1 MKKNSKNLFR
11 KEAGF
16 VLVLLVSFFCFF
28 SCADGVTNTGDSVTN
43 TEDSGTNT
51 GGGTTEIDKNYNA
64 ELKNVELS
72 RYDSCVIITWEN
84 PDDEF
89 FKGVRIYKGNDE
101 LPLFDGSSV
110 ESLAEI
116 ENLSNGE
123 TYTFKICPKGVSSEG
138 IFIEGKN
145 SVYKTVSLPKIPEKT
160 EKPYTGKISELDYV
174 CGDGNVKFT
183 WKNPEDEN
191 FTGLNIYVDGELY
204 GTYEPTE
211 TEVLIDTLE
220 NNNVYSFSFVAKAE
234 DSGVEIKSLNKI
246 VKKIK
251 IESFTAYN
259 FIGRGYNAISGEYF
273 CYCTGLKDYILDFS
287 SDFKP
292 VVESVN
298 SSDTTFTSGQTL
310 SSYKTD
316 FNQKVGVEGGYA
328 GFSASVDVDFGKTES
343 FSEET
348 SFASAYS
355 MNKKEREYIENSKRN
370 IPLIKK
376 HLKEDFQKD
385 LNDSSVTPEKL
396 FATYGTHVLLD
407 TYLGGRFAVNY
418 TYKNYS
424 RESSEKISVA
434 VKANYEGAFK
444 VGGSSETGFG
454 KESSMTN
461 ENTSISGYSR
471 GGKAVAFASLEQA
484 VEKWSDWT
492 ESLNDSENKEV
503 WSLIDSPETISNQDI
518 NTGIWLFAENE
529 SRRNEIRSYYLSELE
544 KNASSFAS
552 KQTKKWIK
560 SARVWTN
567 GKDKGSYTSV
577 RQKVSA
583 MLGHENFIIAGEN
596 SSSGLPIDAFD
607 LNKGLGSDSCYAYLV
622 MELTTKKEEALR
634 GVIGN
639 SAKSVP
645 DTENVAYRNPW
656 VDASLWKEVNIIDN
670 PSKGG
675 RYNWGS
681 SKDGNRVLFNSYEQ
695 NRDGTIGEN
704 AYIIKEIAVV
714 NTTRN
719 TSSQSKAATSCYKI
733 AEDENGMNGNNITT
747 STGGDDIFLRIYYDE
762 SE

>member
-1 MKKNSKNLFR
+1 MKKNFR

-16 VLVLLVSFFCFF
+16 VLVLLFSFFSLF
-28 SCADGVTNTGDSVTN
+28 SCAGAVT
-43 TEDSGTNT
+43 TE
-51 GGGTTEIDKNYNA
+51 GGGTTQIDKNYNA
-64 ELKNVELS
+64 ELKNVEVSL
-72 RYDSCVIITWEN
+72 YDSCVIITWEN

-123 TYTFKICPKGVSSEG
+123 TYTFKICPKGVSSDGIYVEG
-138 IFIEGKN
+138 NN
-145 SVYKTVSLPKIPEKT
+145 SVYKTITLPGTPKKT

-174 CGDGNVKFT
+174 CGDGNVTFT

-191 FTGLNIYVDGELY
+191 LTGLNIYVDGELY
-204 GTYEPTE
+204 ATYESNE

-234 DSGVEIKSLNKI
+234 DSGVEIESLNKI

-273 CYCTGLKDYILDFS
+273 CYCTGLKDYILEFS

-461 ENTSISGYSR
+461 ENTSVSGYSR
-471 GGKAVAFASLEQA
+471 GGKSVAFASLEQA
-484 VEKWSDWT
+484 VEKWSGWT
-492 ESLNDSENKEV
+492 ESLNDSENKND

-518 NTGIWLFAENE
+518 NTGIWLFAEDE
-529 SRRNEIRSYYLSELE
+529 GRRNEIHTYYLSELE

-552 KQTKKWIK
+552 KQTKKYIK

-567 GKDKGSYTSV
+567 GTNRGDYKSV

-583 MLGHENFIIAGEN
+583 MLGHDNFIIAGEN
-596 SSSGLPIDAFD
+596 SASVAAIDTFD
-607 LNKGLGSDSCYAYLV
+607 LNKGLGGKSYYAYLV

-639 SAKSVP
+639 SAKTVK
-645 DTENVAYRNPW
+645 DTENVALRNSW
-656 VDASLWKEVNIIDN
+656 VDPALWEEVNIIDN
-670 PSKGG
+670 PSSGG
-675 RYNWGS
+675 RYNLGDPND
-681 SKDGNRVLFNSYEQ
+681 DGYRVLFNSYKQ
-695 NRDGTIGEN
+695 NRDGTTGEN
-704 AYIIKEIAVV
+704 AYVIKEIAVV
-714 NTTRN
+714 NTTQR
-719 TSSQSKAATSCYKI
+719 TSSQSKASASYTI
-733 AEDENGMNGNNITT
+733 AEDENGQNGNNITT
-747 STGGDDIFLRIYYDE
+747 KSGGNDIYLRIYYE
-762 SE
+762 TEE

>member
-1 MKKNSKNLFR
+1 MKKNFR

-16 VLVLLVSFFCFF
+16 VLVLLFSFFSLF
-28 SCADGVTNTGDSVTN
+28 SCADAVT
-43 TEDSGTNT
+43 TE
-51 GGGTTEIDKNYNA
+51 GGGTTQIDKNYNA
-64 ELKNVELS
+64 ELKNVEHKL
-72 RYDSCVIITWEN
+72 YDSCVIITWEN

-123 TYTFKICPKGVSSEG
+123 TYTFKICPKGVSSDG
-138 IFIEGKN
+138 IFVEGKN
-145 SVYKTVSLPKIPEKT
+145 SVYKTVTLTETPEKT
-160 EKPYTGKISELDYV
+160 AKPYTGKISGLDYV
-174 CGDGNVKFT
+174 CGDGNVTFT
-183 WKNPEDEN
+183 WENPDDEK
-191 FTGLNIYVDGELY
+191 FSGLNLYVDGEF
-204 GTYEPTE
+204 YENFSLSDE
-211 TEVLIDTLE
+211 EIIKKKMLIDTLE
-220 NNNVYSFSFVAKAE
+220 NNKVYSFSFVATARNSNGE
-234 DSGVEIKSLNKI
+234 EIESLNKI

-259 FIGRGYNAISGEYF
+259 FIGRGYNAITGEYF
-273 CYCTGLKDYILDFS
+273 CYCTGLKDYILEFS

-355 MNKKEREYIENSKRN
+355 MNKKEREYIENSKKN
-370 IPLIKK
+370 ISLIKK

-385 LNDSSVTPEKL
+385 LNDSSVNPEKL

-418 TYKNYS
+418 TYKNAT

-454 KESSMTN
+454 EESSMTN
-461 ENTSISGYSR
+461 ENTSVSGYSR
-471 GGKAVAFASLEQA
+471 GGKAVAFASLEEA
-484 VEKWSDWT
+484 VEKWSEWT
-492 ESLNDSENKEV
+492 ESLNDSENKKD
-503 WSLIDSPETISNQDI
+503 WSLIDSPETISNQEV
-518 NTGIWLFAENE
+518 NTGIWLFAEDE
-529 SRRNEIRSYYLSELE
+529 SRRNEIYTYYLTELE

-552 KQTKKWIK
+552 KQTKKYIK

-567 GKDKGSYTSV
+567 
-577 RQKVSA
+577 
-583 MLGHENFIIAGEN
+583 
-596 SSSGLPIDAFD
+596 
-607 LNKGLGSDSCYAYLV
+607 
-622 MELTTKKEEALR
+622 
-634 GVIGN
+634 
-639 SAKSVP
+639 
-645 DTENVAYRNPW
+645 
-656 VDASLWKEVNIIDN
+656 
-670 PSKGG
+670 
-675 RYNWGS
+675 
-681 SKDGNRVLFNSYEQ
+681 
-695 NRDGTIGEN
+695 
-704 AYIIKEIAVV
+704 
-714 NTTRN
+714 
-719 TSSQSKAATSCYKI
+719 
-733 AEDENGMNGNNITT
+733 
-747 STGGDDIFLRIYYDE
+747 
-762 SE
+762 

>member
-16 VLVLLVSFFCFF
+16 VLVLLFSFFSLF
-28 SCADGVTNTGDSVTN
+28 SCAGAVT
-43 TEDSGTNT
+43 TE
-51 GGGTTEIDKNYNA
+51 GGGTTQIDKNYNA

-72 RYDSCVIITWEN
+72 LYDSCVIITWEN

-123 TYTFKICPKGVSSEG
+123 IYTFKICPKGVSSDGIYVEG
-138 IFIEGKN
+138 NN
-145 SVYKTVSLPKIPEKT
+145 SVYKTITLPEIPEET

-174 CGDGNVKFT
+174 CGDGNVTFT

-204 GTYEPTE
+204 ETYGPTE
-211 TEVLIDTLE
+211 TVLIDKLE
-220 NNNVYSFSFVAKAE
+220 NNNVYSISFVAKAY
-234 DSGVEIKSLNKI
+234 DSSGVEIESLNKI

-273 CYCTGLKDYILDFS
+273 CYCTGLKDYILEFS

-454 KESSMTN
+454 EESSMTN
-461 ENTSISGYSR
+461 ENTSVSGYSR
-471 GGKAVAFASLEQA
+471 GGKSVAFASLEQA
-484 VEKWSDWT
+484 VEKWSEWT
-492 ESLNDSENKEV
+492 ESLNDSENKKD
-503 WSLIDSPETISNQDI
+503 WSLIDSPETISNQEV
-518 NTGIWLFAENE
+518 NTGIWLFAEDE
-529 SRRNEIRSYYLSELE
+529 SRRNEIHTYYLTELE

-552 KQTKKWIK
+552 KQTKKYIK

-567 GKDKGSYTSV
+567 GTNRGDYKSV

-583 MLGHENFIIAGEN
+583 MLGHDNFIIAGEN
-596 SSSGLPIDAFD
+596 SPSGAAIDTFD
-607 LNKGLGSDSCYAYLV
+607 LNKGLGGESYYAYLV

-639 SAKSVP
+639 SAKTVK
-645 DTENVAYRNPW
+645 DTENVALRNSW
-656 VDASLWKEVNIIDN
+656 VDPALWEEVNIIDN
-670 PSKGG
+670 PSSGG
-675 RYNWGS
+675 RYNLGDPND
-681 SKDGNRVLFNSYEQ
+681 DGYRVLFNSYKQ
-695 NRDGTIGEN
+695 NRDGTTGEN
-704 AYIIKEIAVV
+704 AYVIKEIAVV
-714 NTTRN
+714 NTTQR
-719 TSSQSKAATSCYKI
+719 TSSQSKASASYTI
-733 AEDENGMNGNNITT
+733 AEDENGQNGNNITT
-747 STGGDDIFLRIYYDE
+747 KSGGDDIYLRIYYDE

>member
-1 MKKNSKNLFR
+1 MKNFSKNLFK

-28 SCADGVTNTGDSVTN
+28 SCADGVTNT
-43 TEDSGTNT
+43 EDSGTNT
-51 GGGTTEIDKNYNA
+51 GGGTADLNYNA
-64 ELKNVELS
+64 ELKNVEASL
-72 RYDSCVIITWEN
+72 YDGCVIITWEN

-89 FKGVRIYKGNDE
+89 FKGVRIYKGDE
-101 LPLFDGSSV
+101 AFPVFDGSSL

-116 ENLSNGE
+116 ANLSNGE
-123 TYTFKICPKGVSSEG
+123 TYTFKICPKVVSSDG
-138 IFIEGKN
+138 IFVEGKN
-145 SVYKTVSLPKIPEKT
+145 SVYKTVTLTETPEKT
-160 EKPYTGKISELDYV
+160 AKPYTGKISGLDYV
-174 CGDGNVKFT
+174 CGDGNVMFT
-183 WKNPEDEN
+183 WENPDDEK
-191 FTGLNIYVDGELY
+191 FSGLNLYVNGELY
-204 GTYEPTE
+204 ETYESNE
-211 TEVLIDTLE
+211 TEVLIDKLE
-220 NNNVYSFSFVAKAE
+220 NNNVYSFSFVAKAK
-234 DSGVEIKSLNKI
+234 DGSDVEIESLNKI

-251 IESFTAYN
+251 IESFTAYD
-259 FIGRGYNAISGEYF
+259 FIGRGYNAITGEYF
-273 CYCTGLKDYILDFS
+273 CYCTGLKDYILEFS

-454 KESSMTN
+454 EESSMTN
-461 ENTSISGYSR
+461 ENTSVSGYSR
-471 GGKAVAFASLEQA
+471 GGKSVAFASLEQA
-484 VEKWSDWT
+484 VEKWLEWT
-492 ESLNDSENKEV
+492 DSLNDSENKKD
-503 WSLIDSPETISNQDI
+503 WSLIDSPETISNQEV
-518 NTGIWLFAENE
+518 NTGIWLFAEDE
-529 SRRNEIRSYYLSELE
+529 GRRNEIHTYYLTELE

-552 KQTKKWIK
+552 KQTKKYIK

-567 GKDKGSYTSV
+567 GTNRGDYKSV

-583 MLGHENFIIAGEN
+583 MLGHDNFIIAGEN
-596 SSSGLPIDAFD
+596 SASGAAIDTFD
-607 LNKGLGSDSCYAYLV
+607 LNKGLGGESYYAYLV

-639 SAKSVP
+639 SAKTVK
-645 DTENVAYRNPW
+645 DTENVALRNSW
-656 VDASLWKEVNIIDN
+656 VDPALWEEVNIIDN
-670 PSKGG
+670 PSSGG
-675 RYNWGS
+675 RYNLGDPND
-681 SKDGNRVLFNSYEQ
+681 DGYRVLFNSYKQ
-695 NRDGTIGEN
+695 NRDGTTGEN
-704 AYIIKEIAVV
+704 AYVIKEIAVV
-714 NTTRN
+714 NTTQR
-719 TSSQSKAATSCYKI
+719 TSSQSKASESYKI
-733 AEDENGMNGNNITT
+733 AEDKKGMNGNNITT
-747 STGGDDIFLRIYYDE
+747 DTGGDDIYLRIYYE
-762 SE
+762 EGE

>member
-1 MKKNSKNLFR
+1 M
-11 KEAGF
+11 
-16 VLVLLVSFFCFF
+16 LLQL
-28 SCADGVTNTGDSVTN
+28 
-43 TEDSGTNT
+43 
-51 GGGTTEIDKNYNA
+51 GGGTTQIDKNYNA

-72 RYDSCVIITWEN
+72 LYDSCVIITWEN

-123 TYTFKICPKGVSSEG
+123 TYTFKICPKGVSSDG
-138 IFIEGKN
+138 IYVEGKN
-145 SVYKTVSLPKIPEKT
+145 SVYKTVSLPKIPEET
-160 EKPYTGKISELDYV
+160 EKPYTGKISGLDYV
-174 CGDGNVKFT
+174 CGDGNVTFT
-183 WKNPEDEN
+183 WENPDDEK
-191 FTGLNIYVDGELY
+191 FSGLNLYVDGEF
-204 GTYEPTE
+204 YENFSLSDE
-211 TEVLIDTLE
+211 EIIKKKMLIDTLE
-220 NNNVYSFSFVAKAE
+220 NNKVYSFSFVATARNSNE
-234 DSGVEIKSLNKI
+234 EEIESLNKI

-259 FIGRGYNAISGEYF
+259 FIGRGYNAITGEYF
-273 CYCTGLKDYILDFS
+273 CYCTGLKDYILEFS

-355 MNKKEREYIENSKRN
+355 MNKKEREYIENSKKN
-370 IPLIKK
+370 ISLIKK

-385 LNDSSVTPEKL
+385 LNDSSVNPEKL

-418 TYKNYS
+418 TYKNAT

-461 ENTSISGYSR
+461 ENTSVSGYSR
-471 GGKAVAFASLEQA
+471 GGKSVAFASLEEA

-503 WSLIDSPETISNQDI
+503 WSLIDSPETILNQDI
-518 NTGIWLFAENE
+518 NTGIWLFAESE

-567 GKDKGSYTSV
+567 GTNKGDYASV
-577 RQKVSA
+577 RKKVTA

-596 SSSGLPIDAFD
+596 SSSGLPIYEFD
-607 LNKGLGSDSCYAYLV
+607 LNKELGSDSCYAYLV

-639 SAKSVP
+639 SAKTVP
-645 DTENVAYRNPW
+645 DTENVAYRNSW
-656 VDASLWKEVNIIDN
+656 VDASLWEEVDIIDN

-675 RYNWGS
+675 RYNWGT
-681 SKDGNRVLFNSYEQ
+681 SKDGYRVLFNSYEQ
-695 NRDGTIGEN
+695 NRDGRTGEN

-719 TSSQSKAATSCYKI
+719 TSSQSKVSESYKI
-733 AEDENGMNGNNITT
+733 AEDKNGMNGNNITT

>member
-16 VLVLLVSFFCFF
+16 VLVLLFSFFSLF
-28 SCADGVTNTGDSVTN
+28 SCAGAVT
-43 TEDSGTNT
+43 TE
-51 GGGTTEIDKNYNA
+51 GGGITQIDKNYNA
-64 ELKNVELS
+64 ELKNVEVSL
-72 RYDSCVIITWEN
+72 YDACVIITWEN

-89 FKGVRIYKGNDE
+89 FKGVRIYKGDE
-101 LPLFDGSSV
+101 AFPVFDGSSL

-116 ENLSNGE
+116 ANLSNGE
-123 TYTFKICPKGVSSEG
+123 TYTFKICPKGVSSDG
-138 IFIEGKN
+138 IFVEGKN
-145 SVYKTVSLPKIPEKT
+145 SVYKTVTLPEIPEEN

-191 FTGLNIYVDGELY
+191 FSGLNIYVDGELY
-204 GTYEPTE
+204 ETYGPTE
-211 TEVLIDTLE
+211 TVLIDTLE
-220 NNNVYSFSFVAKAE
+220 NNKVYSFSFVAKAN
-234 DSGVEIKSLNKI
+234 DSSGEEIKSLNKI

-273 CYCTGLKDYILDFS
+273 CYCTGLKDYILEFS

-454 KESSMTN
+454 EESSMTN
-461 ENTSISGYSR
+461 ENTSVSGYSR

-503 WSLIDSPETISNQDI
+503 WSLIDSPETILNQDI
-518 NTGIWLFAENE
+518 NTGIWLFAEDE
-529 SRRNEIRSYYLSELE
+529 SRRNEIHTYYLTELE

-552 KQTKKWIK
+552 KQTKKYIK

-567 GKDKGSYTSV
+567 GTNRGDYTSV

-583 MLGHENFIIAGEN
+583 MLGHDNFIIAGEN
-596 SSSGLPIDAFD
+596 SASGAAIDTFD
-607 LNKGLGSDSCYAYLV
+607 LNKGLGGESYYAYLV

-639 SAKSVP
+639 SAKTVK
-645 DTENVAYRNPW
+645 DTENVALRNSW
-656 VDASLWKEVNIIDN
+656 VDPALWEEVNIIDN
-670 PSKGG
+670 PSSGG
-675 RYNWGS
+675 RYNLGDPND
-681 SKDGNRVLFNSYEQ
+681 DGYRVLFNSYKQ
-695 NRDGTIGEN
+695 NRDGTTGEN
-704 AYIIKEIAVV
+704 AYVIKEIAVV
-714 NTTRN
+714 NTTQR
-719 TSSQSKAATSCYKI
+719 TSSQSKASASYTI
-733 AEDENGMNGNNITT
+733 AEDENGQNGNNITT
-747 STGGDDIFLRIYYDE
+747 KSGGNDIYLRIYYE
-762 SE
+762 TEE

>member
-28 SCADGVTNTGDSVTN
+28 SCADGVTNT
-43 TEDSGTNT
+43 EDSGTNT
-51 GGGTTEIDKNYNA
+51 GGGTADLNYNA
-64 ELKNVELS
+64 ELKNVKVSL
-72 RYDSCVIITWEN
+72 YDACVIITWEN

-89 FKGVRIYKGNDE
+89 FKGVRIYKGNE
-101 LPLFDGSSV
+101 TLPLFDGSSL

-116 ENLSNGE
+116 TNLSNGE
-123 TYTFKICPKGVSSEG
+123 TYTFKICPKGVSSDGIYVEG
-138 IFIEGKN
+138 NN
-145 SVYKTVSLPKIPEKT
+145 SVYKTITLPGTPKKT

-191 FTGLNIYVDGELY
+191 FSGLNIYVDGELY
-204 GTYEPTE
+204 ETYGPTE
-211 TEVLIDTLE
+211 TVLIDTLE
-220 NNNVYSFSFVAKAE
+220 NNKVYSFSFVAKAE
-234 DSGVEIKSLNKI
+234 DSGVEIESLNKI

-259 FIGRGYNAISGEYF
+259 FIGRGYNAITGEYF
-273 CYCTGLKDYILDFS
+273 CYGTGLKDYILEFS

-298 SSDTTFTSGQTL
+298 SSDTTFTSGKTL

-454 KESSMTN
+454 EESSMTN
-461 ENTSISGYSR
+461 ENTSVSGYSR
-471 GGKAVAFASLEQA
+471 GGKSVAFASLEQA
-484 VEKWSDWT
+484 VEKWSEWT
-492 ESLNDSENKEV
+492 ESLNDSENKND
-503 WSLIDSPETISNQDI
+503 WSLIDSPETISNQEV
-518 NTGIWLFAENE
+518 NTGIWLFAEDE
-529 SRRNEIRSYYLSELE
+529 SRRNEIHTYYLTELE

-552 KQTKKWIK
+552 KQTKKYIK

-567 GKDKGSYTSV
+567 GTNRGDYKSV

-583 MLGHENFIIAGEN
+583 MLGHDNFIIAGEN
-596 SSSGLPIDAFD
+596 SASGAAIDTFD
-607 LNKGLGSDSCYAYLV
+607 LNKGLGGESYYAYLV

-639 SAKSVP
+639 SAKTVK
-645 DTENVAYRNPW
+645 DTENVALRNSW
-656 VDASLWKEVNIIDN
+656 VDPALWEEVNIIDN
-670 PSKGG
+670 PSSGG
-675 RYNWGS
+675 RYNLGDPND
-681 SKDGNRVLFNSYEQ
+681 DGYRVLFNSYKQ
-695 NRDGTIGEN
+695 NRDGTTGEN
-704 AYIIKEIAVV
+704 AYVIKEIAVV
-714 NTTRN
+714 NTTQR
-719 TSSQSKAATSCYKI
+719 TSSQSKASASYTI
-733 AEDENGMNGNNITT
+733 AEDENGQNGNNITT
-747 STGGDDIFLRIYYDE
+747 KSGGDDIYLRIYYDE

>member
-16 VLVLLVSFFCFF
+16 VLVLLFSFFSLF
-28 SCADGVTNTGDSVTN
+28 SCAGAVT
-43 TEDSGTNT
+43 TE
-51 GGGTTEIDKNYNA
+51 GGGTTQIDKNYNA
-64 ELKNVELS
+64 ELKNVEHKL
-72 RYDSCVIITWEN
+72 YDSCVIITWEN

-89 FKGVRIYKGNDE
+89 FKGVRIYKGDE
-101 LPLFDGSSV
+101 AFPVFDGSSL

-116 ENLSNGE
+116 ANLSNGE
-123 TYTFKICPKGVSSEG
+123 TYTFKICPKGVSSDG
-138 IFIEGKN
+138 IFVEGKN
-145 SVYKTVSLPKIPEKT
+145 SVYKTVTLTETPEKT
-160 EKPYTGKISELDYV
+160 EKPYTGKISGLDYV
-174 CGDGNVKFT
+174 CGDGNVTFT
-183 WKNPEDEN
+183 WENPDDKK
-191 FTGLNIYVDGELY
+191 FSGLNLYVDGEF
-204 GTYEPTE
+204 YENFSLSDE
-211 TEVLIDTLE
+211 EIIKKKMLIDTLE
-220 NNNVYSFSFVAKAE
+220 NNKVYSFSFVATARNSNGE
-234 DSGVEIKSLNKI
+234 EIESLNKI

-259 FIGRGYNAISGEYF
+259 FIGRGYNAITGEYF
-273 CYCTGLKDYILDFS
+273 CYCTGLKDYILEFS

-484 VEKWSDWT
+484 VEKWSEWT

-503 WSLIDSPETISNQDI
+503 WSLIDSPETILNQDI
-518 NTGIWLFAENE
+518 NTGIWLFAESE
-529 SRRNEIRSYYLSELE
+529 SRRDEIRSYYLSELE

-567 GKDKGSYTSV
+567 GTDRGDYASV
-577 RQKVSA
+577 RKKVTA
-583 MLGHENFIIAGEN
+583 MLGHDNFIIAGEN

-639 SAKSVP
+639 SAKTVP
-645 DTENVAYRNPW
+645 DTENVAYRNSW
-656 VDASLWKEVNIIDN
+656 VDASLWEEVDIIDN

-675 RYNWGS
+675 RYNWGT
-681 SKDGNRVLFNSYEQ
+681 SKDGYRVLFNSYEQ
-695 NRDGTIGEN
+695 NRDGRTGEN

-719 TSSQSKAATSCYKI
+719 TSSQSKVSESYKI
-733 AEDENGMNGNNITT
+733 AEDKNGMNGNNITT

>member
-1 MKKNSKNLFR
+1 MKNFFKNFFR

-28 SCADGVTNTGDSVTN
+28 SCADGVTNT
-43 TEDSGTNT
+43 EDSGTNT
-51 GGGTTEIDKNYNA
+51 GGGTADLNYNA
-64 ELKNVELS
+64 ELKNVKVS
-72 RYDSCVIITWEN
+72 RYDACVIITWEN

-89 FKGVRIYKGNDE
+89 FKGVRIYKGDE
-101 LPLFDGSSV
+101 TLPLFDGSSL

-116 ENLSNGE
+116 ANLSNGE

-145 SVYKTVSLPKIPEKT
+145 SVFKTVRLTKIPET
-160 EKPYTGKISELDYV
+160 NEKPYTGKISELDYV
-174 CGDGNVKFT
+174 CGDGNVTFT

-191 FTGLNIYVDGELY
+191 FSGLNIYVDGELY
-204 GTYEPTE
+204 ETYGPNE

-234 DSGVEIKSLNKI
+234 DSGVEIESLNKI

-273 CYCTGLKDYILDFS
+273 CYCTGLKDYILEFS

-471 GGKAVAFASLEQA
+471 GGKSVAFASLEQA
-484 VEKWSDWT
+484 VEKWSEWT

-503 WSLIDSPETISNQDI
+503 WSLIDSPETISNQEV
-518 NTGIWLFAENE
+518 NTGIWLFAEDE
-529 SRRNEIRSYYLSELE
+529 GRRNEIHTYYLTELE

-552 KQTKKWIK
+552 KQTKKYIK

-567 GKDKGSYTSV
+567 GTNRGDYTSV

-596 SSSGLPIDAFD
+596 SASGAAIDTFD
-607 LNKGLGSDSCYAYLV
+607 LNKGLGGESYYAYLV

-639 SAKSVP
+639 SAKTVK
-645 DTENVAYRNPW
+645 DTENVALRNSW
-656 VDASLWKEVNIIDN
+656 VDPALWEEVNIIDN
-670 PSKGG
+670 PSSGG
-675 RYNWGS
+675 RYNLGDPND
-681 SKDGNRVLFNSYEQ
+681 DGYRVLFNSYKQ
-695 NRDGTIGEN
+695 NRDGTTGEN
-704 AYIIKEIAVV
+704 AYVIKEIAVV
-714 NTTRN
+714 NTTQR
-719 TSSQSKAATSCYKI
+719 TSSQSKASASYTI
-733 AEDENGMNGNNITT
+733 AEDENGQNGNNITT
-747 STGGDDIFLRIYYDE
+747 KSGGDDIYLRIYYDE

>member
-16 VLVLLVSFFCFF
+16 VLVLLFSIFSLF
-28 SCADGVTNTGDSVTN
+28 SCADAVT
-43 TEDSGTNT
+43 TEGGGTT
-51 GGGTTEIDKNYNA
+51 QIDKGGTTEIDKNYNA
-64 ELKNVELS
+64 ELKNVKLS

-145 SVYKTVSLPKIPEKT
+145 SVYKTVSLPETPEET
-160 EKPYTGKISELDYV
+160 EKPYTGKISGLDYV
-174 CGDGNVKFT
+174 CGNGNVTFT
-183 WKNPEDEN
+183 WENPDDEK
-191 FTGLNIYVDGELY
+191 FSGLNLYVDGEF
-204 GTYEPTE
+204 YENFSLSDE
-211 TEVLIDTLE
+211 EIIKKKMLIDTLE
-220 NNNVYSFSFVAKAE
+220 NNKVYSFSFVATARNSNGE
-234 DSGVEIKSLNKI
+234 EIESLNKI

-259 FIGRGYNAISGEYF
+259 FIGRGYNAITGEYF
-273 CYCTGLKDYILDFS
+273 CYGTGLKDYILEFS

-292 VVESVN
+292 IVESVN
-298 SSDTTFTSGQTL
+298 SSDTTFTSGKTL

-461 ENTSISGYSR
+461 ENTSVSGYSR
-471 GGKAVAFASLEQA
+471 GGKSVAFASLEQA
-484 VEKWSDWT
+484 VEKWSEWT
-492 ESLNDSENKEV
+492 ESLNDSENKND
-503 WSLIDSPETISNQDI
+503 WSLIDSPETISNQEV
-518 NTGIWLFAENE
+518 NTGIWLFAEDE
-529 SRRNEIRSYYLSELE
+529 SRRNEIHTYYLTELE

-552 KQTKKWIK
+552 KQTKKYIK

-567 GKDKGSYTSV
+567 GTDRGDYASV
-577 RQKVSA
+577 RSKVSA
-583 MLGHENFIIAGEN
+583 RFGHDNFIIAGEN
-596 SSSGLPIDAFD
+596 SASGAAIDAFD
-607 LNKGLGSDSCYAYLV
+607 LNKGLGAKSYYAYLV

-639 SAKSVP
+639 SAKSVK
-645 DTENVAYRNPW
+645 DTENVALRNSW
-656 VDASLWKEVNIIDN
+656 VDPALWKEVNIIDN
-670 PSKGG
+670 PSSGG
-675 RYNWGS
+675 RYNLGEPND
-681 SKDGNRVLFNSYEQ
+681 DGYRVLFNSYKQ
-695 NRDGTIGEN
+695 NRDGTTGDN
-704 AYIIKEIAVV
+704 AYVIKEIAVV
-714 NTTRN
+714 NTTQN
-719 TSSQSKAATSCYKI
+719 TSSQSKASASYTI
-733 AEDENGMNGNNITT
+733 AKDKNGQDGNNITT
-747 STGGDDIFLRIYYDE
+747 KSGGDDIYLRIYYE
-762 SE
+762 TEE

>member
-16 VLVLLVSFFCFF
+16 VLVLLFSFFSLF
-28 SCADGVTNTGDSVTN
+28 SCAGAVT
-43 TEDSGTNT
+43 TEGGGTT
-51 GGGTTEIDKNYNA
+51 QIDKGGTTEIDKNYNA

-72 RYDSCVIITWEN
+72 LYDSCVIITWEN

-101 LPLFDGSSV
+101 LPLFDGSSF

-116 ENLSNGE
+116 ANLSNGE

-145 SVYKTVSLPKIPEKT
+145 SVYKTVSLPKIPEET
-160 EKPYTGKISELDYV
+160 EKPYTGKISGLDYV

-204 GTYEPTE
+204 ATYGPNE

-234 DSGVEIKSLNKI
+234 DSGVEIESLNKI

-273 CYCTGLKDYILDFS
+273 CYCTGLKDYILEFS

-355 MNKKEREYIENSKRN
+355 MNKKEREYIENSKKN
-370 IPLIKK
+370 ISLIKK

-385 LNDSSVTPEKL
+385 LNDSSVNPEKL

-418 TYKNYS
+418 TYKNAT

-503 WSLIDSPETISNQDI
+503 WSLIDSPETILNQDI
-518 NTGIWLFAENE
+518 NTGIWLFAESE

-567 GKDKGSYTSV
+567 GTDRGDYASV
-577 RQKVSA
+577 RKKVTA
-583 MLGHENFIIAGEN
+583 MLGHDNFIIAGEN
-596 SSSGLPIDAFD
+596 SSSVLPIDAFD
-607 LNKGLGSDSCYAYLV
+607 LNKGLGGESYYAYLV

-639 SAKSVP
+639 SAKTVK
-645 DTENVAYRNPW
+645 DTENVALRNSW
-656 VDASLWKEVNIIDN
+656 VDPALWEEVNIIDN
-670 PSKGG
+670 PSSGG
-675 RYNWGS
+675 RYNLGDPND
-681 SKDGNRVLFNSYEQ
+681 DGYRVLFNSYKQ
-695 NRDGTIGEN
+695 NRDGTTGEN
-704 AYIIKEIAVV
+704 AYVIKEIAVV
-714 NTTRN
+714 NTTQR
-719 TSSQSKAATSCYKI
+719 TSSQSKASASYTI
-733 AEDENGMNGNNITT
+733 AEDENGQNGNNITT
-747 STGGDDIFLRIYYDE
+747 KSGGDDIYLRIYYDE

>member
-16 VLVLLVSFFCFF
+16 VLVLLFSFFSLF
-28 SCADGVTNTGDSVTN
+28 SCAGAVT
-43 TEDSGTNT
+43 TE
-51 GGGTTEIDKNYNA
+51 GGGTTQIDKNYNA
-64 ELKNVELS
+64 ELKNVEHKL
-72 RYDSCVIITWEN
+72 YDSCVIITWEN

-89 FKGVRIYKGNDE
+89 FKGVRIYKGDE
-101 LPLFDGSSV
+101 AFPVFDGSSL

-116 ENLSNGE
+116 ANLSNGE
-123 TYTFKICPKGVSSEG
+123 TYTFKICPKGVSSDG
-138 IFIEGKN
+138 IFVEGKN
-145 SVYKTVSLPKIPEKT
+145 SVYKTVTLTETPEKT
-160 EKPYTGKISELDYV
+160 EKPYTGKISGLDYV
-174 CGDGNVKFT
+174 CGDGNVTFT
-183 WKNPEDEN
+183 WENPDDKK
-191 FTGLNIYVDGELY
+191 FSGLNLYVDGEF
-204 GTYEPTE
+204 YENFSLSDE
-211 TEVLIDTLE
+211 EIIKKKMLIDTLE
-220 NNNVYSFSFVAKAE
+220 NNKVYSFSFVATARNSNE
-234 DSGVEIKSLNKI
+234 EEIESLNKI

-259 FIGRGYNAISGEYF
+259 FIGRGYNAITGEYF
-273 CYCTGLKDYILDFS
+273 CYGTGLKDYILEFS

-298 SSDTTFTSGQTL
+298 SSDTTFTSGKTL

-418 TYKNYS
+418 TYKNAT

-461 ENTSISGYSR
+461 ENTSVSGYSR
-471 GGKAVAFASLEQA
+471 GGKSVAFASLEQA
-484 VEKWSDWT
+484 VEKWSEWT

-503 WSLIDSPETISNQDI
+503 WSLIDSPETISNQEV
-518 NTGIWLFAENE
+518 NTGIWLFAEDE
-529 SRRNEIRSYYLSELE
+529 GRRNEIHTYYLSELE

-552 KQTKKWIK
+552 KQTKKYIK

-567 GKDKGSYTSV
+567 GTNRGDYTSV

-583 MLGHENFIIAGEN
+583 MLGHDNFIIAGEN
-596 SSSGLPIDAFD
+596 SASGAAIDTFD
-607 LNKGLGSDSCYAYLV
+607 LNKGLGGESYYAYLV

-639 SAKSVP
+639 SAKTVK
-645 DTENVAYRNPW
+645 DTENVALRNSW
-656 VDASLWKEVNIIDN
+656 VDPALWEEVNIIDN
-670 PSKGG
+670 PSSGG
-675 RYNWGS
+675 RYNLGDPND
-681 SKDGNRVLFNSYEQ
+681 DGYRVLFNSYKQ
-695 NRDGTIGEN
+695 NRDGTTGEN
-704 AYIIKEIAVV
+704 AYVIKEIAVV
-714 NTTRN
+714 NTTQR
-719 TSSQSKAATSCYKI
+719 TSSQSKASASYTI
-733 AEDENGMNGNNITT
+733 AEDENGQNGNNITT
-747 STGGDDIFLRIYYDE
+747 KSGGDDIFLRIYYE
-762 SE
+762 TEE

>member
-1 MKKNSKNLFR
+1 M
-11 KEAGF
+11 
-16 VLVLLVSFFCFF
+16 
-28 SCADGVTNTGDSVTN
+28 
-43 TEDSGTNT
+43 
-51 GGGTTEIDKNYNA
+51 
-64 ELKNVELS
+64 
-72 RYDSCVIITWEN
+72 
-84 PDDEF
+84 
-89 FKGVRIYKGNDE
+89 
-101 LPLFDGSSV
+101 
-110 ESLAEI
+110 
-116 ENLSNGE
+116 
-123 TYTFKICPKGVSSEG
+123 SSEG

-145 SVYKTVSLPKIPEKT
+145 SVYKTVSLPETPEET
-160 EKPYTGKISELDYV
+160 EKPYTGKISGLDYV
-174 CGDGNVKFT
+174 CGDGNVTFT
-183 WKNPEDEN
+183 WENPDDEK
-191 FTGLNIYVDGELY
+191 FSGLNLYVDGEF
-204 GTYEPTE
+204 YENFSLSDE
-211 TEVLIDTLE
+211 EIIKKKMLIDTLE
-220 NNNVYSFSFVAKAE
+220 NNKVYSFSFVATARNSNE
-234 DSGVEIKSLNKI
+234 EEIESLNKI

-259 FIGRGYNAISGEYF
+259 FIGRGYNAITGEYF
-273 CYCTGLKDYILDFS
+273 CYGTGLKDYILEFS

-292 VVESVN
+292 IVESVN
-298 SSDTTFTSGQTL
+298 SSDTTFTSGKTL

-407 TYLGGRFAVNY
+407 SYLGGRFAVNY
-418 TYKNYS
+418 TYKNAT

-471 GGKAVAFASLEQA
+471 GGKSVAFTSLEEA
-484 VEKWSDWT
+484 VKKWSEWT
-492 ESLNDSENKEV
+492 ESLNDSENKKD
-503 WSLIDSPETISNQDI
+503 WSLIDSPETISNQEV
-518 NTGIWLFAENE
+518 NTGIWLFAESE
-529 SRRNEIRSYYLSELE
+529 SRRNEIRDYYLSELE

-552 KQTKKWIK
+552 KQTKKYIK

-567 GKDKGSYTSV
+567 GTNKGDYASV
-577 RQKVSA
+577 RKKVTA

-596 SSSGLPIDAFD
+596 SSSGLPIEAFD
-607 LNKGLGSDSCYAYLV
+607 LNKELGSDSCFAYLV

-639 SAKSVP
+639 SAKSVS
-645 DTENVAYRNPW
+645 DTEDVTYRNKW

-675 RYNWGS
+675 RYNWGT
-681 SKDGNRVLFNSYEQ
+681 SKDGFRVLFNSYEQ

>member
-16 VLVLLVSFFCFF
+16 VLVLLFSFFSLF
-28 SCADGVTNTGDSVTN
+28 SCAGAVT
-43 TEDSGTNT
+43 TE
-51 GGGTTEIDKNYNA
+51 GGGTTQSDKNYNA
-64 ELKNVELS
+64 ELKNVEHKL
-72 RYDSCVIITWEN
+72 YDSCVIITWEN

-89 FKGVRIYKGNDE
+89 FKGVRIYKGDDAF
-101 LPLFDGSSV
+101 PVFDGSSF

-116 ENLSNGE
+116 ANLSNGE
-123 TYTFKICPKGVSSEG
+123 TYTFKICPKGVSSDG

-145 SVYKTVSLPKIPEKT
+145 SVYKTVSLPTIPKKT

-183 WKNPEDEN
+183 WKNPDDEN
-191 FTGLNIYVDGELY
+191 FSGLNLYVDGELY
-204 GTYEPTE
+204 ETYESNE
-211 TEVLIDTLE
+211 TEVLIDKLE
-220 NNNVYSFSFVAKAE
+220 NNNVYSFSFVAKAK
-234 DSGVEIKSLNKI
+234 DGSDVEIESLNKI

-251 IESFTAYN
+251 IESFTAYD
-259 FIGRGYNAISGEYF
+259 FIGRGYNAITGEYF
-273 CYCTGLKDYILDFS
+273 CYCTGLKDYILEFS

-385 LNDSSVTPEKL
+385 LNDSSVTPKKL
-396 FATYGTHVLLD
+396 FETYGTHVLLD

-454 KESSMTN
+454 EESSMTN
-461 ENTSISGYSR
+461 ENTSVSGYSR
-471 GGKAVAFASLEQA
+471 GGKSVAFASLEQA
-484 VEKWSDWT
+484 VEKWSEWT

-503 WSLIDSPETISNQDI
+503 WSLIDSPKTISNQEV
-518 NTGIWLFAENE
+518 NTGIWLFAEDE
-529 SRRNEIRSYYLSELE
+529 GRRNEIHTYYLSELE

-552 KQTKKWIK
+552 KQTKKYIK

-567 GKDKGSYTSV
+567 GTDRGDYASV
-577 RQKVSA
+577 RKKVTA
-583 MLGHENFIIAGEN
+583 MLGHDNFIIAGEN

-607 LNKGLGSDSCYAYLV
+607 LNKGLGGKSYYAYLV

-639 SAKSVP
+639 SAKSVS
-645 DTENVAYRNPW
+645 DTENVAYRNPL

-670 PSKGG
+670 PSSGG
-675 RYNWGS
+675 RYNLG
-681 SKDGNRVLFNSYEQ
+681 KPNDDGYRVLFNSYEQ
-695 NRDGTIGEN
+695 NRDGTTGEN

-714 NTTRN
+714 NTTQN
-719 TSSQSKAATSCYKI
+719 TSSQSKVSESCYKI
-733 AEDENGMNGNNITT
+733 AEDENGPNGNNITR
-747 STGGDDIFLRIYYDE
+747 STGGDDIFLRIYYE
-762 SE
+762 EGE

>member
-16 VLVLLVSFFCFF
+16 VLVLLFSFFSLF
-28 SCADGVTNTGDSVTN
+28 SCAGAVT
-43 TEDSGTNT
+43 TE
-51 GGGTTEIDKNYNA
+51 GGGTTQIDKNYNA
-64 ELKNVELS
+64 ELKNVEHKL
-72 RYDSCVIITWEN
+72 YDSCVIITWEN

-123 TYTFKICPKGVSSEG
+123 TYTFKICPKGVSSDGIYVEG
-138 IFIEGKN
+138 NN
-145 SVYKTVSLPKIPEKT
+145 SVYKTITLPGTPGET

-191 FTGLNIYVDGELY
+191 FSGLNIYVDGELY
-204 GTYEPTE
+204 ETYGPNE

-234 DSGVEIKSLNKI
+234 DSGVEIESLNKI

-259 FIGRGYNAISGEYF
+259 FIGRGYNAITGEYF
-273 CYCTGLKDYILDFS
+273 CYCTGLKDYILEFS

-355 MNKKEREYIENSKRN
+355 MNKKEREYIENSKKN
-370 IPLIKK
+370 ISLIKK

-385 LNDSSVTPEKL
+385 LNDSSVKPEKL

-418 TYKNYS
+418 TYKNAT

-503 WSLIDSPETISNQDI
+503 WSLIDSPETILNQDI
-518 NTGIWLFAENE
+518 NTGIWLFAESE
-529 SRRNEIRSYYLSELE
+529 SRRDEIRSYYLSELE

-567 GKDKGSYTSV
+567 GTDRGDYASV
-577 RQKVSA
+577 RKKVTA
-583 MLGHENFIIAGEN
+583 MLGHDNFIIAGEN
-596 SSSGLPIDAFD
+596 SSSVLPIDAFD

-639 SAKSVP
+639 SAKTVK
-645 DTENVAYRNPW
+645 DTENVALRNSW
-656 VDASLWKEVNIIDN
+656 VDPALWEEVNIIDN
-670 PSKGG
+670 PSSGG
-675 RYNWGS
+675 RYNLGDPND
-681 SKDGNRVLFNSYEQ
+681 DGYRVLFNSYKQ
-695 NRDGTIGEN
+695 NRDGTTGEN
-704 AYIIKEIAVV
+704 AYVIKEIAVV
-714 NTTRN
+714 NTTQR
-719 TSSQSKAATSCYKI
+719 TSSQSKASASYTI
-733 AEDENGMNGNNITT
+733 AEDENGQNGNNITT
-747 STGGDDIFLRIYYDE
+747 KSGGNDIYLRIYYE
-762 SE
+762 TEE

>member
-16 VLVLLVSFFCFF
+16 VLVLLFSFFSLF
-28 SCADGVTNTGDSVTN
+28 SCAGAVT
-43 TEDSGTNT
+43 TE
-51 GGGTTEIDKNYNA
+51 GGGTTQIDKNYNA
-64 ELKNVELS
+64 ELKNVEHKL
-72 RYDSCVIITWEN
+72 YDSCVIITWEN

-123 TYTFKICPKGVSSEG
+123 TYTFKICPKGVSSDG
-138 IFIEGKN
+138 IYVEGKN
-145 SVYKTVSLPKIPEKT
+145 SVYKTITLPETPEKT

-174 CGDGNVKFT
+174 CGDGNVTFT

-204 GTYEPTE
+204 GTYESNE

-220 NNNVYSFSFVAKAE
+220 NNNVYSFSFVAKAN
-234 DSGVEIKSLNKI
+234 DSSGEEKESLNKI

-251 IESFTAYN
+251 IESFTAYD
-259 FIGRGYNAISGEYF
+259 FIGRGYNAITGEYF
-273 CYCTGLKDYILDFS
+273 CYCTGLKDYILEFS

-355 MNKKEREYIENSKRN
+355 MNKKEREYIENSKKN
-370 IPLIKK
+370 ISLIKK

-385 LNDSSVTPEKL
+385 LNDSSVNPEKL
-396 FATYGTHVLLD
+396 FAMYGTHVLLD

-418 TYKNYS
+418 TYKNAT

-484 VEKWSDWT
+484 VDRWSEWT

-503 WSLIDSPETISNQDI
+503 WSLIDSPETILNQDI
-518 NTGIWLFAENE
+518 NTGIWLFAESE
-529 SRRNEIRSYYLSELE
+529 SRRDEIRSYYLSELE

-567 GKDKGSYTSV
+567 GTNKGDYASV
-577 RQKVSA
+577 RKKVTA
-583 MLGHENFIIAGEN
+583 MLGHDNFIIAGEN
-596 SSSGLPIDAFD
+596 SSSGLPIEAFD
-607 LNKGLGSDSCYAYLV
+607 LNKELGSDSCYAYLV

-639 SAKSVP
+639 SAKTVP
-645 DTENVAYRNPW
+645 DTENVAYRNSW
-656 VDASLWKEVNIIDN
+656 VDASLWKEVDIIDN

-681 SKDGNRVLFNSYEQ
+681 SKDGYRVLFNSYEQ
-695 NRDGTIGEN
+695 NRDGKTGEN

-714 NTTRN
+714 NTSQN
-719 TSSQSKAATSCYKI
+719 TSSQSKVSESCYKI
-733 AEDENGMNGNNITT
+733 AKDENGMNGNNITT
-747 STGGDDIFLRIYYDE
+747 STGGDDIYLRIYYDE

>member
-1 MKKNSKNLFR
+1 MKNFSKNLFR

-28 SCADGVTNTGDSVTN
+28 SCADGVTNTGDS
-43 TEDSGTNT
+43 GTNT
-51 GGGTTEIDKNYNA
+51 GGGTAGLNYNA
-64 ELKNVELS
+64 ELKNVEVSL
-72 RYDSCVIITWEN
+72 YDACVIITWEN

-89 FKGVRIYKGNDE
+89 FKGVRIYKGDE
-101 LPLFDGSSV
+101 TLPLFDGSSL

-116 ENLSNGE
+116 ANLSNGE
-123 TYTFKICPKGVSSEG
+123 TYTFKICPKGVSSDG
-138 IFIEGKN
+138 IFVEGKN
-145 SVYKTVSLPKIPEKT
+145 SVYKTITLPETPEKT

-174 CGDGNVKFT
+174 CGDGNVTFT

-211 TEVLIDTLE
+211 TEVLIDKLE
-220 NNNVYSFSFVAKAE
+220 NNNIYSISFVAEAK
-234 DSGVEIKSLNKI
+234 DSSDVEIESLNKI

-273 CYCTGLKDYILDFS
+273 CYCTGLKDYILEFS

-355 MNKKEREYIENSKRN
+355 MNKKEREYIENSKKN
-370 IPLIKK
+370 ISLIKK

-385 LNDSSVTPEKL
+385 LNDSSVKPEKL

-418 TYKNYS
+418 TYKNAT

-484 VEKWSDWT
+484 VEKWSEWT
-492 ESLNDSENKEV
+492 ESLNDSENKEI
-503 WSLIDSPETISNQDI
+503 WSLIDSPETILNQDI
-518 NTGIWLFAENE
+518 NTGIWLFAESE
-529 SRRNEIRSYYLSELE
+529 SRRNEIRDYYLSELE

-567 GKDKGSYTSV
+567 GTDRGDYASV
-577 RQKVSA
+577 RKKVTA
-583 MLGHENFIIAGEN
+583 MLGHDNFIIAGEN

-607 LNKGLGSDSCYAYLV
+607 LNKGLGSKSYYAYLV

-639 SAKSVP
+639 SAKSVS

-656 VDASLWKEVNIIDN
+656 VDASLWKEVNIIDD
-670 PSKGG
+670 PSSGG
-675 RYNWGS
+675 RYNLG
-681 SKDGNRVLFNSYEQ
+681 KPNNDGYRVLFNSYEQ
-695 NRDGTIGEN
+695 NRDGTTGEN

-714 NTTRN
+714 NTSQN
-719 TSSQSKAATSCYKI
+719 TSSQSKVSESCYKI
-733 AEDENGMNGNNITT
+733 AEDKNGMNGNNITT
-747 STGGDDIFLRIYYDE
+747 KSGGDDIYLRIYYE
-762 SE
+762 EGE

>member
-16 VLVLLVSFFCFF
+16 VLVLLFSIFSLF
-28 SCADGVTNTGDSVTN
+28 SCAGAVT
-43 TEDSGTNT
+43 TE
-51 GGGTTEIDKNYNA
+51 GGGTTQIDKNYNA
-64 ELKNVELS
+64 ELKNVELK

-123 TYTFKICPKGVSSEG
+123 TYTFKICPKGVSSDGIYVEG
-138 IFIEGKN
+138 RN
-145 SVYKTVSLPKIPEKT
+145 SVYKTITLPETPEKT

-191 FTGLNIYVDGELY
+191 FTGLNIYVNGELY

-211 TEVLIDTLE
+211 TEVLIDKLE
-220 NNNVYSFSFVAKAE
+220 NNNIYSISFVAEAK
-234 DSGVEIKSLNKI
+234 DSSDVEKESLNKI

-273 CYCTGLKDYILDFS
+273 CYCTGLKDYILEFS

-355 MNKKEREYIENSKRN
+355 MNKKEREYIENSKKN
-370 IPLIKK
+370 ISLIKK

-385 LNDSSVTPEKL
+385 LNDSSVNPEKL

-418 TYKNYS
+418 TYKNAT

-484 VEKWSDWT
+484 VEKWSEWT

-503 WSLIDSPETISNQDI
+503 WSLIDSPETILNQDI
-518 NTGIWLFAENE
+518 NTGIWLFAESE

-567 GKDKGSYTSV
+567 GTDRGDYASV
-577 RQKVSA
+577 RKKVTA

-607 LNKGLGSDSCYAYLV
+607 LNKGLGSKSYYAYLV

-639 SAKSVP
+639 SAKSVS

-670 PSKGG
+670 PSSGG
-675 RYNWGS
+675 RYNLG
-681 SKDGNRVLFNSYEQ
+681 KPNDDGYRVLFNSYKQ
-695 NRDGTIGEN
+695 NRDGTTGEN

-714 NTTRN
+714 NTSQN
-719 TSSQSKAATSCYKI
+719 TSSQSKVSESYKI
-733 AEDENGMNGNNITT
+733 AEDKKGMNGNNITT
-747 STGGDDIFLRIYYDE
+747 DTGGDDIYLRIYYE
-762 SE
+762 EGE

>member
-16 VLVLLVSFFCFF
+16 VLVLLFSFFSLF
-28 SCADGVTNTGDSVTN
+28 SCAGAVT
-43 TEDSGTNT
+43 TE
-51 GGGTTEIDKNYNA
+51 GGGTTQVDKNYNA

-72 RYDSCVIITWEN
+72 QYDSCVIITWEN

-123 TYTFKICPKGVSSEG
+123 TYTFKICPKGVSSDG
-138 IFIEGKN
+138 IYVEGKN
-145 SVYKTVSLPKIPEKT
+145 SVYKTITLPETPKKT

-174 CGDGNVKFT
+174 CGDGNVTFT

-211 TEVLIDTLE
+211 TKVLIDTLE
-220 NNNVYSFSFVAKAE
+220 NNKVYSFSFVAKAN
-234 DSGVEIKSLNKI
+234 DSKGVPIESLNKI

-273 CYCTGLKDYILDFS
+273 CYCTGLKDYILEFS

-454 KESSMTN
+454 EESSMTN
-461 ENTSISGYSR
+461 ENTSVSGYSR
-471 GGKAVAFASLEQA
+471 GGKSVAFTSLEEA
-484 VEKWSDWT
+484 VKKWSEWT
-492 ESLNDSENKEV
+492 ESLNDSENKKD
-503 WSLIDSPETISNQDI
+503 WSLIDSPETISNQEV
-518 NTGIWLFAENE
+518 NTGIWLFAEDE
-529 SRRNEIRSYYLSELE
+529 SRRNEIRDYYLSELE

-552 KQTKKWIK
+552 KQTKKYIK

-567 GKDKGSYTSV
+567 GTDKGSYASV
-577 RQKVSA
+577 RQKVTA
-583 MLGHENFIIAGEN
+583 RLGHEDFIIAGEN
-596 SSSGLPIDAFD
+596 SSSGLPIEAFD
-607 LNKGLGSDSCYAYLV
+607 LNKGLGAKKSCYAYLV

-639 SAKSVP
+639 SAESVP
-645 DTENVAYRNPW
+645 DTENVAFRNPW
-656 VDASLWKEVNIIDN
+656 VDKSLWEEVNIIDN
-670 PSKGG
+670 PSSGG
-675 RYNWGS
+675 RYNLG
-681 SKDGNRVLFNSYEQ
+681 KDLKGYRVLFNSYKQ
-695 NRDGTIGEN
+695 NRDGTTGDN
-704 AYIIKEIAVV
+704 AYVIKEIAVV
-714 NTTRN
+714 NTTQN
-719 TSSQSKAATSCYKI
+719 TSSQSKASASYKI
-733 AEDENGMNGNNITT
+733 AEDENGQDGNNITT
-747 STGGDDIFLRIYYDE
+747 STLGDDIYLRIYYE
-762 SE
+762 EGE

>member
-16 VLVLLVSFFCFF
+16 VLVLLFSFFSLF
-28 SCADGVTNTGDSVTN
+28 SCAGAVT
-43 TEDSGTNT
+43 TE
-51 GGGTTEIDKNYNA
+51 GGGTTQIDKNYNA
-64 ELKNVELS
+64 ELKNVELK

-89 FKGVRIYKGNDE
+89 FKGVRIYKGDE
-101 LPLFDGSSV
+101 AFPVFDGSSL

-116 ENLSNGE
+116 ANLSNGE
-123 TYTFKICPKGVSSEG
+123 TYTFKICPKGVSSDG
-138 IFIEGKN
+138 IFVEGKN
-145 SVYKTVSLPKIPEKT
+145 SVYKTVTLTETPEKT
-160 EKPYTGKISELDYV
+160 EKPYTGKISGLDYV
-174 CGDGNVKFT
+174 CGDGNVTFT
-183 WKNPEDEN
+183 WENPDDKK
-191 FTGLNIYVDGELY
+191 FSGLNLYVDGEF
-204 GTYEPTE
+204 YENFSLSDE
-211 TEVLIDTLE
+211 EIIKKKMLIDTLE
-220 NNNVYSFSFVAKAE
+220 NNKVYSFSFVATARNSNE
-234 DSGVEIKSLNKI
+234 EEIESLNKI

-259 FIGRGYNAISGEYF
+259 FIGRGYNAITGEYF
-273 CYCTGLKDYILDFS
+273 CYGTGLKDYILEFS

-298 SSDTTFTSGQTL
+298 SSDTTFTSGKTL

-461 ENTSISGYSR
+461 ENTSVSGYSR
-471 GGKAVAFASLEQA
+471 GGKSVAFASLEQA
-484 VEKWSDWT
+484 VEKWSEWT

-503 WSLIDSPETISNQDI
+503 WSLIDSPETISNQEV
-518 NTGIWLFAENE
+518 NTGIWLFAEDE
-529 SRRNEIRSYYLSELE
+529 GRRNEIHTYYLSELE

-552 KQTKKWIK
+552 KQTKKYIK

-567 GKDKGSYTSV
+567 GTNRGDYTSV

-583 MLGHENFIIAGEN
+583 MLGHDNFIIAGEN
-596 SSSGLPIDAFD
+596 SASGAAIDTFD
-607 LNKGLGSDSCYAYLV
+607 LNKGLGGESYYAYLV

-639 SAKSVP
+639 SAKTVK
-645 DTENVAYRNPW
+645 DTENVALRNSW
-656 VDASLWKEVNIIDN
+656 VDPALWEEVNIIDN
-670 PSKGG
+670 PSSGG
-675 RYNWGS
+675 RYNLGDPND
-681 SKDGNRVLFNSYEQ
+681 DGYRVLFNSYKQ
-695 NRDGTIGEN
+695 NRDGTTGEN
-704 AYIIKEIAVV
+704 AYVIKEIAVV
-714 NTTRN
+714 NTTQR
-719 TSSQSKAATSCYKI
+719 TSSQSKASASYKI
-733 AEDENGMNGNNITT
+733 AEDKKGMNGNNITT
-747 STGGDDIFLRIYYDE
+747 DTGGDDIYLRIYYE
-762 SE
+762 EGE

>member
-1 MKKNSKNLFR
+1 MKNFFKNLFR

-28 SCADGVTNTGDSVTN
+28 SCADGVTNTGDS
-43 TEDSGTNT
+43 GTNT
-51 GGGTTEIDKNYNA
+51 GGGTAGLNYNA
-64 ELKNVELS
+64 ELKNVELKL
-72 RYDSCVIITWEN
+72 YDSCVIITWEN

-89 FKGVRIYKGNDE
+89 FKGVRIYKGDDE

-123 TYTFKICPKGVSSEG
+123 TYTFKICPKGVSSDG
-138 IFIEGKN
+138 IYVEGKN
-145 SVYKTVSLPKIPEKT
+145 SVYKTITLPETPEKT

-174 CGDGNVKFT
+174 CGDGNVTFT

-204 GTYEPTE
+204 GTYESNE
-211 TEVLIDTLE
+211 TEVLIDKLE
-220 NNNVYSFSFVAKAE
+220 NNNIYSISFVAEAK
-234 DSGVEIKSLNKI
+234 DSSDVEIESLNKI

-259 FIGRGYNAISGEYF
+259 FIGRGYNAITGEYF
-273 CYCTGLKDYILDFS
+273 CYCTGLKDHILEFS

-454 KESSMTN
+454 EESSMTN

-484 VEKWSDWT
+484 VEKWSEWT

-503 WSLIDSPETISNQDI
+503 WSLIDSPETILNQDI
-518 NTGIWLFAENE
+518 NTGIWLFAESE

-567 GKDKGSYTSV
+567 GTDRGDYASV
-577 RQKVSA
+577 RKKVTA
-583 MLGHENFIIAGEN
+583 MLGHDNFIIAGEN

-607 LNKGLGSDSCYAYLV
+607 LNKGLGGKSYYAYLV

-639 SAKSVP
+639 SAKTVSA
-645 DTENVAYRNPW
+645 TENVAYRNPW
-656 VDASLWKEVNIIDN
+656 VDASLWEEVNIIDD
-670 PSKGG
+670 PSSGG
-675 RYNWGS
+675 RYNLG
-681 SKDGNRVLFNSYEQ
+681 KPNDDGYRVLFNSYKQ
-695 NRDGTIGEN
+695 NRDGTTGEN

-714 NTTRN
+714 NTSQN
-719 TSSQSKAATSCYKI
+719 TSSQSKVSESYKI
-733 AEDENGMNGNNITT
+733 AEDKKGMNGNNITT
-747 STGGDDIFLRIYYDE
+747 DTGGDDIFLRIYYE
-762 SE
+762 EGE

>member
-1 MKKNSKNLFR
+1 M
-11 KEAGF
+11 
-16 VLVLLVSFFCFF
+16 
-28 SCADGVTNTGDSVTN
+28 
-43 TEDSGTNT
+43 
-51 GGGTTEIDKNYNA
+51 
-64 ELKNVELS
+64 
-72 RYDSCVIITWEN
+72 
-84 PDDEF
+84 
-89 FKGVRIYKGNDE
+89 
-101 LPLFDGSSV
+101 
-110 ESLAEI
+110 
-116 ENLSNGE
+116 
-123 TYTFKICPKGVSSEG
+123 SSEG

-145 SVYKTVSLPKIPEKT
+145 SVYKTVSLPETPEET
-160 EKPYTGKISELDYV
+160 EKPYTGKISGLDYV
-174 CGDGNVKFT
+174 CGDGNVTFT
-183 WKNPEDEN
+183 WENPDDEK
-191 FTGLNIYVDGELY
+191 FSGLNLYVDGEF
-204 GTYEPTE
+204 YENFSLSDE
-211 TEVLIDTLE
+211 EIIKKKMLIDTLE
-220 NNNVYSFSFVAKAE
+220 NNKVYSFSFVATARNSNGE
-234 DSGVEIKSLNKI
+234 EIESLNKI

-259 FIGRGYNAISGEYF
+259 FIGRGYNAITGEYF
-273 CYCTGLKDYILDFS
+273 CYGTGLKDYILEFS

-292 VVESVN
+292 IVESVN
-298 SSDTTFTSGQTL
+298 SSDTTFTSGKTL

-407 TYLGGRFAVNY
+407 SYLGGRFAVNY
-418 TYKNYS
+418 TYKNAT

-471 GGKAVAFASLEQA
+471 GGKSVAFTSLEEA
-484 VEKWSDWT
+484 VKKWSEWT
-492 ESLNDSENKEV
+492 ESLNDSENKKD
-503 WSLIDSPETISNQDI
+503 WSLIDSPETISNQEV
-518 NTGIWLFAENE
+518 NTGIWLFAESE
-529 SRRNEIRSYYLSELE
+529 SRRNEIRDYYLSELE

-552 KQTKKWIK
+552 KQTKKYIK

-567 GKDKGSYTSV
+567 GTNKGDYASV
-577 RQKVSA
+577 RKKVTA

-596 SSSGLPIDAFD
+596 SSSGLPIEAFD
-607 LNKGLGSDSCYAYLV
+607 LNKELGSDSCFAYLV

-639 SAKSVP
+639 SAKSVS
-645 DTENVAYRNPW
+645 DTEDVTYRNKW

-675 RYNWGS
+675 RYNWGT
-681 SKDGNRVLFNSYEQ
+681 SKDGFRVLFNSYEQ

>member
-1 MKKNSKNLFR
+1 MKKNFR

-16 VLVLLVSFFCFF
+16 VLVLLFSFFSLF
-28 SCADGVTNTGDSVTN
+28 SCADAVT
-43 TEDSGTNT
+43 TEGGGTT
-51 GGGTTEIDKNYNA
+51 QIDKGGTTEIDKNYNA
-64 ELKNVELS
+64 ELKNVKLS

-123 TYTFKICPKGVSSEG
+123 TYTFKICPKGVSSDG
-138 IFIEGKN
+138 IYVEGKN
-145 SVYKTVSLPKIPEKT
+145 SVYKTITLPGTPEET

-191 FTGLNIYVDGELY
+191 FSGLNIYVDGELY
-204 GTYEPTE
+204 ETYESNE

-234 DSGVEIKSLNKI
+234 DSGGVEIESLNKI

-273 CYCTGLKDYILDFS
+273 CYCTGLKDYILEFS

-407 TYLGGRFAVNY
+407 SYLGGRFAVNY

-454 KESSMTN
+454 EESSMTN

-471 GGKAVAFASLEQA
+471 GGKSVAFTSLEEA
-484 VEKWSDWT
+484 VKKWSEWT
-492 ESLNDSENKEV
+492 ESLNDSENKKD
-503 WSLIDSPETISNQDI
+503 WSLIDSPETISNQEV
-518 NTGIWLFAENE
+518 NTGIWLFAESE
-529 SRRNEIRSYYLSELE
+529 SRRNEIRDYYLSELE

-552 KQTKKWIK
+552 KQTKKYIK

-567 GKDKGSYTSV
+567 GTDKGSYASV
-577 RQKVSA
+577 RKKVTA

-596 SSSGLPIDAFD
+596 SSSVLPIDAFD
-607 LNKGLGSDSCYAYLV
+607 LNKGLGGKSYYAYLV

-639 SAKSVP
+639 SAKSVS

-670 PSKGG
+670 PSSGG
-675 RYNWGS
+675 RYNLG
-681 SKDGNRVLFNSYEQ
+681 KPNDDGYRVLFNSYEQ
-695 NRDGTIGEN
+695 NRDGTTGEN

-714 NTTRN
+714 NTSQN
-719 TSSQSKAATSCYKI
+719 TSSQSKVSESYKI
-733 AEDENGMNGNNITT
+733 AEDEYGINGNNITK
-747 STGGDDIFLRIYYDE
+747 STGGDDIYLRIYYE
-762 SE
+762 EGE

>member
-16 VLVLLVSFFCFF
+16 VLVLLFSFFSLF
-28 SCADGVTNTGDSVTN
+28 SCADAVT
-43 TEDSGTNT
+43 TEGGGTT
-51 GGGTTEIDKNYNA
+51 QIDKGGTTEIDKNYNA
-64 ELKNVELS
+64 ELKNVKLS

-145 SVYKTVSLPKIPEKT
+145 SVYKTVSLPETPEKT
-160 EKPYTGKISELDYV
+160 EKPYTGKISGLDYV
-174 CGDGNVKFT
+174 CGDGNVTFT
-183 WKNPEDEN
+183 WENPDDEK
-191 FTGLNIYVDGELY
+191 FSGLNLYVDGEF
-204 GTYEPTE
+204 YENFSLSDE
-211 TEVLIDTLE
+211 EIIKKKMLIDTLE

-234 DSGVEIKSLNKI
+234 DSGVEIESLNKI

-273 CYCTGLKDYILDFS
+273 CYCTGLKDYILEFS

-355 MNKKEREYIENSKRN
+355 MNKKEREYIENSKKN
-370 IPLIKK
+370 ISLIKK

-385 LNDSSVTPEKL
+385 LNDSSVKPEKL
-396 FATYGTHVLLD
+396 FAMYGTHVLLD

-418 TYKNYS
+418 TYKNAT

-484 VEKWSDWT
+484 VEKWSEWT

-503 WSLIDSPETISNQDI
+503 WSLIDSPETISNQEV

-529 SRRNEIRSYYLSELE
+529 SRRNEIRSYYLTELE

-552 KQTKKWIK
+552 KQTKKYIK

-567 GKDKGSYTSV
+567 GTDRGDYKSV

-583 MLGHENFIIAGEN
+583 MLGHDNFIIAGEN
-596 SSSGLPIDAFD
+596 SASGAAIDTFD
-607 LNKGLGSDSCYAYLV
+607 LNKGLGGESYYAYLV

-639 SAKSVP
+639 SAKTVK
-645 DTENVAYRNPW
+645 DTENVALRNSW
-656 VDASLWKEVNIIDN
+656 VDPALWEEVNIIDN
-670 PSKGG
+670 PSSGG
-675 RYNWGS
+675 RYNLGDPND
-681 SKDGNRVLFNSYEQ
+681 DGYRVLFNSYKQ
-695 NRDGTIGEN
+695 NRDGTTGEN
-704 AYIIKEIAVV
+704 AYVIKEIAVV
-714 NTTRN
+714 NTTQR
-719 TSSQSKAATSCYKI
+719 TSSQSKASASYTI
-733 AEDENGMNGNNITT
+733 AEDENGQNGNNITT
-747 STGGDDIFLRIYYDE
+747 KSGGDDIYLRIYYDE

>member
-16 VLVLLVSFFCFF
+16 VLVLLFSFFSLF
-28 SCADGVTNTGDSVTN
+28 SCAGAVT
-43 TEDSGTNT
+43 TE
-51 GGGTTEIDKNYNA
+51 GGGTTQIDKNYNA
-64 ELKNVELS
+64 ELKNVELKL
-72 RYDSCVIITWEN
+72 YDSCVIITWEN

-123 TYTFKICPKGVSSEG
+123 TYTFKICPKGVSSDGIYVEG
-138 IFIEGKN
+138 NN
-145 SVYKTVSLPKIPEKT
+145 SVYKTITLPGTPEET

-174 CGDGNVKFT
+174 CGDGNVTFT

-204 GTYEPTE
+204 ETYEPTE
-211 TEVLIDTLE
+211 TVLINTLE
-220 NNNVYSFSFVAKAE
+220 NNKVYSFSFVAKAN
-234 DSGVEIKSLNKI
+234 DSSGEEIESLNKI

-273 CYCTGLKDYILDFS
+273 CYCTGLKDYILEFS

-355 MNKKEREYIENSKRN
+355 MNKKEREYIENSKKN
-370 IPLIKK
+370 ISLIKK

-385 LNDSSVTPEKL
+385 LNDSSVNPEKL

-461 ENTSISGYSR
+461 ENTSVSGYSR
-471 GGKAVAFASLEQA
+471 GGKSVAFASLEQA
-484 VEKWSDWT
+484 VEKWSEWT

-503 WSLIDSPETISNQDI
+503 WSLIDSPETILNQDI
-518 NTGIWLFAENE
+518 NTGIWLFAESE
-529 SRRNEIRSYYLSELE
+529 SRRDEIRSYYLSELE

-567 GKDKGSYTSV
+567 GTDRGDYTSV
-577 RQKVSA
+577 RKKVTA
-583 MLGHENFIIAGEN
+583 MLGHDNFIIAGEN

-607 LNKGLGSDSCYAYLV
+607 LNKGLGGKSYYAYLV

-639 SAKSVP
+639 SAKSVS

-670 PSKGG
+670 PSSGG
-675 RYNWGS
+675 RYNLG
-681 SKDGNRVLFNSYEQ
+681 KPNDDGYRVLFNSYEQ
-695 NRDGTIGEN
+695 NRDGTTGEN

-714 NTTRN
+714 NTTQN
-719 TSSQSKAATSCYKI
+719 TSSQSKVSESCYKI
-733 AEDENGMNGNNITT
+733 AEDENGMNGNNITR

>member
-1 MKKNSKNLFR
+1 MKNFSKNLFR

-28 SCADGVTNTGDSVTN
+28 SCADGVTNT
-43 TEDSGTNT
+43 EDSGTNT
-51 GGGTTEIDKNYNA
+51 GGGTADLNYNA
-64 ELKNVELS
+64 ELKNVEASL
-72 RYDSCVIITWEN
+72 YDGCVIITWEN

-89 FKGVRIYKGNDE
+89 FKGVRIYKGDE
-101 LPLFDGSSV
+101 AFPVFDGSSL

-116 ENLSNGE
+116 ANLSNGE
-123 TYTFKICPKGVSSEG
+123 TYTFKICPKVVSSDG
-138 IFIEGKN
+138 IFVEGKN
-145 SVYKTVSLPKIPEKT
+145 SVYKTVTLTETPEKT
-160 EKPYTGKISELDYV
+160 AKPYTGKISGLDYV
-174 CGDGNVKFT
+174 CGDGNVMFT
-183 WKNPEDEN
+183 WENPDDEK
-191 FTGLNIYVDGELY
+191 FSGLNLYVNGELY
-204 GTYEPTE
+204 ETYESNE
-211 TEVLIDTLE
+211 TEVLIDKLE
-220 NNNVYSFSFVAKAE
+220 NNNVYSFSFVAIAK
-234 DSGVEIKSLNKI
+234 DSGGVEIESLNKI

-273 CYCTGLKDYILDFS
+273 CYCTGLKDYILEFS

-355 MNKKEREYIENSKRN
+355 MNKKEREYIENSKKN
-370 IPLIKK
+370 ISLIKK

-385 LNDSSVTPEKL
+385 LNDSSVNPEKL
-396 FATYGTHVLLD
+396 FAMYGTHVLLD

-418 TYKNYS
+418 TYKNAT

-484 VEKWSDWT
+484 VERWSEWT

-503 WSLIDSPETISNQDI
+503 WSLIDSPETILNQDI
-518 NTGIWLFAENE
+518 NTGIWLFAESE
-529 SRRNEIRSYYLSELE
+529 SRRDEIRSYYLSELE

-567 GKDKGSYTSV
+567 GTDRGDYASV
-577 RQKVSA
+577 RKKVTA
-583 MLGHENFIIAGEN
+583 MLGHGNFIIAGEN

-695 NRDGTIGEN
+695 NRDGITGEN

-714 NTTRN
+714 NTSQN
-719 TSSQSKAATSCYKI
+719 TSSQSKVSESYKI
-733 AEDENGMNGNNITT
+733 AEDKNGMNGNNITT

>member
-16 VLVLLVSFFCFF
+16 VLVLLFSFFSLF
-28 SCADGVTNTGDSVTN
+28 SCAGAVT
-43 TEDSGTNT
+43 TE
-51 GGGTTEIDKNYNA
+51 GGGTTQIDKNYNA
-64 ELKNVELS
+64 ELKNVEVSL
-72 RYDSCVIITWEN
+72 YDSCVIITWEN

-89 FKGVRIYKGNDE
+89 FKGVRIYKGDDAF
-101 LPLFDGSSV
+101 PVFDGSSF

-116 ENLSNGE
+116 ANLSNGE
-123 TYTFKICPKGVSSEG
+123 TYTFKICPKGVSSDG

-145 SVYKTVSLPKIPEKT
+145 SVYKTVSLLKIPEET
-160 EKPYTGKISELDYV
+160 EKPYTGKISGLDYV
-174 CGDGNVKFT
+174 CGDGNVMFT
-183 WKNPEDEN
+183 WENPDDEK
-191 FTGLNIYVDGELY
+191 FSGLNLYVDGEF
-204 GTYEPTE
+204 YENFSLSDE
-211 TEVLIDTLE
+211 EIIKKKMLIDTLE
-220 NNNVYSFSFVAKAE
+220 NNKVYSFSFVATARNSNE
-234 DSGVEIKSLNKI
+234 EEIESLNKI

-259 FIGRGYNAISGEYF
+259 FIGRGYNAITGEYF
-273 CYCTGLKDYILDFS
+273 CYGTGLKDYILEFS

-298 SSDTTFTSGQTL
+298 SSDTTFTSGKTL

-471 GGKAVAFASLEQA
+471 GGKSVAFASLEQA
-484 VEKWSDWT
+484 VERWSDWT

-503 WSLIDSPETISNQDI
+503 WSLIDSPETILNQDI
-518 NTGIWLFAENE
+518 NTGIWLFAESE

-552 KQTKKWIK
+552 KQTKKYIK

-567 GKDKGSYTSV
+567 GTNRGDYTSV

-583 MLGHENFIIAGEN
+583 MLGHDNFIIAGEN
-596 SSSGLPIDAFD
+596 SASVAAIDTFD
-607 LNKGLGSDSCYAYLV
+607 LNKGLGGKSYYAYLV

-639 SAKSVP
+639 SAKTVK
-645 DTENVAYRNPW
+645 DTENVALRNSW
-656 VDASLWKEVNIIDN
+656 VDPALWEEVNIIDN
-670 PSKGG
+670 PSSGG
-675 RYNWGS
+675 RYNLGDPND
-681 SKDGNRVLFNSYEQ
+681 DGYRVLFNSYKQ
-695 NRDGTIGEN
+695 NRDGTTGEN
-704 AYIIKEIAVV
+704 AYVIKEIAVV
-714 NTTRN
+714 NTTQR
-719 TSSQSKAATSCYKI
+719 TSSQSKASASYTI
-733 AEDENGMNGNNITT
+733 AEDENGQNGNNITT
-747 STGGDDIFLRIYYDE
+747 KSGGDDIYLRIYYDE

>member
-1 MKKNSKNLFR
+1 
-11 KEAGF
+11 
-16 VLVLLVSFFCFF
+16 
-28 SCADGVTNTGDSVTN
+28 
-43 TEDSGTNT
+43 
-51 GGGTTEIDKNYNA
+51 
-64 ELKNVELS
+64 
-72 RYDSCVIITWEN
+72 
-84 PDDEF
+84 
-89 FKGVRIYKGNDE
+89 
-101 LPLFDGSSV
+101 
-110 ESLAEI
+110 
-116 ENLSNGE
+116 
-123 TYTFKICPKGVSSEG
+123 PKVVSSDG
-138 IFIEGKN
+138 IFVEGKN
-145 SVYKTVSLPKIPEKT
+145 SVYKTVTLAETPEKT
-160 EKPYTGKISELDYV
+160 AKPYTGKISGLDYV
-174 CGDGNVKFT
+174 CGDGNVMFT
-183 WKNPEDEN
+183 WENPDDEK
-191 FTGLNIYVDGELY
+191 FSGLNLYVNGELY
-204 GTYEPTE
+204 ETYESNE
-211 TEVLIDTLE
+211 TEVLIDKLE
-220 NNNVYSFSFVAKAE
+220 NNNVYSFSFVAKAK
-234 DSGVEIKSLNKI
+234 DGSDVEIESLNKI

-251 IESFTAYN
+251 IESFTAYD
-259 FIGRGYNAISGEYF
+259 FIGRGYNAITGEYF
-273 CYCTGLKDYILDFS
+273 CYCTGLKDYILEFS

-454 KESSMTN
+454 EESSMTN
-461 ENTSISGYSR
+461 ENTSVSGYSR
-471 GGKAVAFASLEQA
+471 GGKSVAFASLEQA
-484 VEKWSDWT
+484 VEKWLEWT
-492 ESLNDSENKEV
+492 DSLNDSENKKD
-503 WSLIDSPETISNQDI
+503 WSLIDSPETISNQEV
-518 NTGIWLFAENE
+518 NTGIWLFAEDE
-529 SRRNEIRSYYLSELE
+529 GRRNEIHTYYLTELE

-552 KQTKKWIK
+552 KQTKKYIK

-567 GKDKGSYTSV
+567 GTNKGDYASV
-577 RQKVSA
+577 RKKVTA

-596 SSSGLPIDAFD
+596 SSSGLPIYEFD
-607 LNKGLGSDSCYAYLV
+607 LNKELGSDSCYAYLV

-639 SAKSVP
+639 SAKTVP

-656 VDASLWKEVNIIDN
+656 VDASLWKEVSIIDN

-675 RYNWGS
+675 RYNWGT
-681 SKDGNRVLFNSYEQ
+681 SKDGYRVLFNSYEQ
-695 NRDGTIGEN
+695 NRDGRTGEN

-719 TSSQSKAATSCYKI
+719 TSSQSKVSESYKI
-733 AEDENGMNGNNITT
+733 AEDKNGMNGNNITT

>member
-1 MKKNSKNLFR
+1 MKKNFR

-16 VLVLLVSFFCFF
+16 VLVLLFSFFSLF
-28 SCADGVTNTGDSVTN
+28 SCADAVT
-43 TEDSGTNT
+43 TEGGGTT
-51 GGGTTEIDKNYNA
+51 QIDKGGTTEIDKNYNA
-64 ELKNVELS
+64 ELKNVKLS

-145 SVYKTVSLPKIPEKT
+145 SVYKTVSLPETPEET
-160 EKPYTGKISELDYV
+160 EKPYTGKISGLDYV
-174 CGDGNVKFT
+174 CGDGNVTFT
-183 WKNPEDEN
+183 WENPDDEK
-191 FTGLNIYVDGELY
+191 FSGLNLYVDGEF
-204 GTYEPTE
+204 YENFSLSDE
-211 TEVLIDTLE
+211 EIIKKKMLIDTLE
-220 NNNVYSFSFVAKAE
+220 NNKVYSFSFVATARNSNGE
-234 DSGVEIKSLNKI
+234 EIESLNKI

-259 FIGRGYNAISGEYF
+259 FIGRGYNAITGEYF
-273 CYCTGLKDYILDFS
+273 CYGTGLKDYILEFS

-292 VVESVN
+292 IVESVN
-298 SSDTTFTSGQTL
+298 SSDTTFTSGKTL

-454 KESSMTN
+454 EESSMTN
-461 ENTSISGYSR
+461 ENTSVSGYSR
-471 GGKAVAFASLEQA
+471 GGKSVAFASLEQA
-484 VEKWSDWT
+484 VEKWSEWT

-503 WSLIDSPETISNQDI
+503 WSLIDSPETISNQEV
-518 NTGIWLFAENE
+518 NTGIWLFAEDE
-529 SRRNEIRSYYLSELE
+529 GRRNEIHTYYLSELE

-552 KQTKKWIK
+552 KQTKKYIK

-567 GKDKGSYTSV
+567 GTNRGDYTSV

-583 MLGHENFIIAGEN
+583 MLGHDNFIIAGEN
-596 SSSGLPIDAFD
+596 SASGAAIDTFD
-607 LNKGLGSDSCYAYLV
+607 LNKGLGGKSYYAYLV
-622 MELTTKKEEALR
+622 MELTTNKEEALR

-639 SAKSVP
+639 SAKSVS
-645 DTENVAYRNPW
+645 DTENVSLRNSW
-656 VDASLWKEVNIIDN
+656 VDPALWEEVNIIDN
-670 PSKGG
+670 PSSGG
-675 RYNWGS
+675 RYNLGELDD
-681 SKDGNRVLFNSYEQ
+681 DGYRVLFNSYKQ
-695 NRDGTIGEN
+695 NRDGTTGEN
-704 AYIIKEIAVV
+704 AYVIKEIAVV
-714 NTTRN
+714 NTTHR
-719 TSSQSKAATSCYKI
+719 TSSQSKASASYKI

-747 STGGDDIFLRIYYDE
+747 KSGGDDIFLRIYYE
-762 SE
+762 TEE

>member
-1 MKKNSKNLFR
+1 MKKNSKNFFR

-16 VLVLLVSFFCFF
+16 VLVLLFSFFSLF
-28 SCADGVTNTGDSVTN
+28 SCAGAVT
-43 TEDSGTNT
+43 TE
-51 GGGTTEIDKNYNA
+51 GGGTTQIDKNYNA
-64 ELKNVELS
+64 ELKNVEHKL
-72 RYDSCVIITWEN
+72 YDSCVIITWEN

-123 TYTFKICPKGVSSEG
+123 TYTFKICPKGVSSDGIYVEG
-138 IFIEGKN
+138 NN
-145 SVYKTVSLPKIPEKT
+145 SVYKTITLPEIPEET

-174 CGDGNVKFT
+174 CGDGNVTFT

-191 FTGLNIYVDGELY
+191 FSGLNIYVDGELY
-204 GTYEPTE
+204 ETYESNE

-220 NNNVYSFSFVAKAE
+220 NNKVYSFSFVAKAN
-234 DSGVEIKSLNKI
+234 DSKGVPIESLNKI

-273 CYCTGLKDYILDFS
+273 CYCTGLKDYILEFS

-328 GFSASVDVDFGKTES
+328 GFSASVDVDFGTTES

-355 MNKKEREYIENSKRN
+355 MNKKEREYIENSKKN
-370 IPLIKK
+370 ISLIKK

-385 LNDSSVTPEKL
+385 LNDSSVNPEKL

-418 TYKNYS
+418 TYKNAT

-484 VEKWSDWT
+484 VEKWSEWT

-503 WSLIDSPETISNQDI
+503 WSLIDSPETILNQDI
-518 NTGIWLFAENE
+518 NTGIWLFAESE
-529 SRRNEIRSYYLSELE
+529 SRRDEIRSYYLSELE

-567 GKDKGSYTSV
+567 GTDRGDYASV
-577 RQKVSA
+577 RKKVTA
-583 MLGHENFIIAGEN
+583 MLGHDNFIIAGEN

-639 SAKSVP
+639 SAKTVS

-656 VDASLWKEVNIIDN
+656 VDASLWKEVDIIDN

-681 SKDGNRVLFNSYEQ
+681 SKDGYRVLFNSYEQ
-695 NRDGTIGEN
+695 NRDGKTGEN

-714 NTTRN
+714 NTSQN
-719 TSSQSKAATSCYKI
+719 TSSQSKVSESYKI
-733 AEDENGMNGNNITT
+733 AEDKNGMNGNNITT
-747 STGGDDIFLRIYYDE
+747 STGGDDIYLRIYYDE

>member
-16 VLVLLVSFFCFF
+16 VLVLLFSFFSLF
-28 SCADGVTNTGDSVTN
+28 SCAGAVT
-43 TEDSGTNT
+43 TE
-51 GGGTTEIDKNYNA
+51 GGGITQIDKNYNA
-64 ELKNVELS
+64 ELKNVEVSL
-72 RYDSCVIITWEN
+72 YDACVIITWEN

-89 FKGVRIYKGNDE
+89 FKGVRIYKGDE
-101 LPLFDGSSV
+101 TLPLFDGSSL

-116 ENLSNGE
+116 ANLSNGE

-160 EKPYTGKISELDYV
+160 EKPYTGKISGLDYV
-174 CGDGNVKFT
+174 CGDGNVTFT
-183 WKNPEDEN
+183 WENPDDEK
-191 FTGLNIYVDGELY
+191 FSGLNLYVDGEF
-204 GTYEPTE
+204 YENFSLSDE
-211 TEVLIDTLE
+211 EIIKKKMLIDTLE
-220 NNNVYSFSFVAKAE
+220 NNKVYSFSFVATARNSNE
-234 DSGVEIKSLNKI
+234 EEIESLNKI

-273 CYCTGLKDYILDFS
+273 CYCTGLKDYILEFS

-355 MNKKEREYIENSKRN
+355 MNKKEREYIENSKKN
-370 IPLIKK
+370 ISLIKK

-385 LNDSSVTPEKL
+385 LNDSSVKPEKL

-418 TYKNYS
+418 TYKNAT

-503 WSLIDSPETISNQDI
+503 WSLIDSPETILNQDI
-518 NTGIWLFAENE
+518 NTGIWLFAESE
-529 SRRNEIRSYYLSELE
+529 SRRDEIRSYYLSELE

-567 GKDKGSYTSV
+567 GTDRGDYASV
-577 RQKVSA
+577 RKKVTA
-583 MLGHENFIIAGEN
+583 MLGHDNFIIAGEN
-596 SSSGLPIDAFD
+596 SSSVLPIDAFD

-639 SAKSVP
+639 SAKTVK
-645 DTENVAYRNPW
+645 DTENVALRNSW
-656 VDASLWKEVNIIDN
+656 VDPALWEEVNIIDN
-670 PSKGG
+670 PSSGG
-675 RYNWGS
+675 RYNLGDPND
-681 SKDGNRVLFNSYEQ
+681 DGYRVLFNSYKQ
-695 NRDGTIGEN
+695 NRDGTTGEN
-704 AYIIKEIAVV
+704 AYVIKEIAVV
-714 NTTRN
+714 NTTQR
-719 TSSQSKAATSCYKI
+719 TSSQSKASASYTI
-733 AEDENGMNGNNITT
+733 AEDENGQNGNNITT
-747 STGGDDIFLRIYYDE
+747 KSGGNDIYLRIYYE
-762 SE
+762 TEE

>member
-1 MKKNSKNLFR
+1 MY
-11 KEAGF
+11 
-16 VLVLLVSFFCFF
+16 
-28 SCADGVTNTGDSVTN
+28 DG
-43 TEDSGTNT
+43 
-51 GGGTTEIDKNYNA
+51 
-64 ELKNVELS
+64 
-72 RYDSCVIITWEN
+72 CVIITWEN
-84 PDDEF
+84 PGDEF
-89 FKGVRIYKGNDE
+89 FKGVRIYKGDDAF
-101 LPLFDGSSV
+101 PVFDGSSF

-116 ENLSNGE
+116 ANLSNGE
-123 TYTFKICPKGVSSEG
+123 TYTFKICPKGVSSDG

-145 SVYKTVSLPKIPEKT
+145 SVYKTVSLPTIPKKT

-183 WKNPEDEN
+183 WKNPDDEN
-191 FTGLNIYVDGELY
+191 FSGLNLYVDGELY
-204 GTYEPTE
+204 ETYESNE
-211 TEVLIDTLE
+211 TEVLIDKLE
-220 NNNVYSFSFVAKAE
+220 NNNVYSFSFVAKAK
-234 DSGVEIKSLNKI
+234 DGSDVEIESLNKI

-251 IESFTAYN
+251 IESFTAYD
-259 FIGRGYNAISGEYF
+259 FIGRGYNAITGEYF
-273 CYCTGLKDYILDFS
+273 CYCTGLKDYILEFS

-385 LNDSSVTPEKL
+385 LNDSSVNPEKL

-454 KESSMTN
+454 EESSMTN

-471 GGKAVAFASLEQA
+471 GGKSVAFTSLEEA
-484 VEKWSDWT
+484 VKKWSEWT
-492 ESLNDSENKEV
+492 ESLNDSENKKD
-503 WSLIDSPETISNQDI
+503 WSLIDSPETISNQEV
-518 NTGIWLFAENE
+518 NTGIWLFAESE

-567 GKDKGSYTSV
+567 GKDKGTYASV
-577 RQKVSA
+577 RQKVTA
-583 MLGHENFIIAGEN
+583 MLGHDNFIIAGEN
-596 SSSGLPIDAFD
+596 SSSGLSIDAFD
-607 LNKGLGSDSCYAYLV
+607 LNKELGSDSCYAYLV

-645 DTENVAYRNPW
+645 DTENVAYRNSW
-656 VDASLWKEVNIIDN
+656 VDASLWKEVDIIDN

-681 SKDGNRVLFNSYEQ
+681 SKDGYRVLFNSYEQ
-695 NRDGTIGEN
+695 NRDGTTGEN

-719 TSSQSKAATSCYKI
+719 TSSQSKVSESYKI
-733 AEDENGMNGNNITT
+733 AEDKNGMNGNNITT
-747 STGGDDIFLRIYYDE
+747 STGGDDIYLRIYYE
-762 SE
+762 EGE

>member
-1 MKKNSKNLFR
+1 MKNFFKNFFR

-51 GGGTTEIDKNYNA
+51 EGGGTADLNYNA
-64 ELKNVELS
+64 ELKNVKVSL
-72 RYDSCVIITWEN
+72 YDACVIITWEN

-116 ENLSNGE
+116 ANLSNGE
-123 TYTFKICPKGVSSEG
+123 TYTFKICPKGVSSDG
-138 IFIEGKN
+138 IFVEGKN
-145 SVYKTVSLPKIPEKT
+145 SVYKTITLPETPKKT

-174 CGDGNVKFT
+174 CGDGNVTFT

-211 TEVLIDTLE
+211 TVLINTLE
-220 NNNVYSFSFVAKAE
+220 NNKVYSFSFVAKAE
-234 DSGVEIKSLNKI
+234 DSSGVEIESLNKI

-273 CYCTGLKDYILDFS
+273 CYCTGLKDYILEFS

-454 KESSMTN
+454 EESSMTN

-484 VEKWSDWT
+484 VEKWSEWT

-503 WSLIDSPETISNQDI
+503 WSLIDSPETILNQDI
-518 NTGIWLFAENE
+518 NTGIWLFAESE

-567 GKDKGSYTSV
+567 GTDRGDYASV
-577 RQKVSA
+577 RKKVTA
-583 MLGHENFIIAGEN
+583 MLGHANFIIAGEN
-596 SSSGLPIDAFD
+596 SSSGLPIDEFD

-639 SAKSVP
+639 SAKTVS

-656 VDASLWKEVNIIDN
+656 VDASLWTEVNIIDD

-675 RYNWGS
+675 RYNWGT
-681 SKDGNRVLFNSYEQ
+681 SKDGHRVLFNSYKQ
-695 NRDGTIGEN
+695 NRDGTTGEN

-714 NTTRN
+714 NTTQK
-719 TSSQSKAATSCYKI
+719 TSSQSKASASYKI
-733 AEDENGMNGNNITT
+733 ADDKNGMNGNNITT
-747 STGGDDIFLRIYYDE
+747 STGGDDIYLRIYYE
-762 SE
+762 EGE

>member
-16 VLVLLVSFFCFF
+16 VLVLLFSFFSLF
-28 SCADGVTNTGDSVTN
+28 SCADAVT
-43 TEDSGTNT
+43 TE

-64 ELKNVELS
+64 ELKNVELKL
-72 RYDSCVIITWEN
+72 YDSCVIITWEN

-123 TYTFKICPKGVSSEG
+123 TYTFKICPKGVSSDG
-138 IFIEGKN
+138 IYVEGKN
-145 SVYKTVSLPKIPEKT
+145 SVYKTVTLPEIPEEI
-160 EKPYTGKISELDYV
+160 EKPYTGKISGLDYV
-174 CGDGNVKFT
+174 CGDGNVTFT
-183 WKNPEDEN
+183 WENPDDKK
-191 FTGLNIYVDGELY
+191 FSGLNLYVDGEF
-204 GTYEPTE
+204 YENFSLSDE
-211 TEVLIDTLE
+211 EIIKKKMLINTLE
-220 NNNVYSFSFVAKAE
+220 NNKVYSFSFVATAKD
-234 DSGVEIKSLNKI
+234 DSDVDIESLNKI

-259 FIGRGYNAISGEYF
+259 FIGRGYNAITGEYF
-273 CYCTGLKDYILDFS
+273 CYGTGLKDYILEFS

-298 SSDTTFTSGQTL
+298 SSDTTFTSGKTL

-461 ENTSISGYSR
+461 ENTSVSGYSR
-471 GGKAVAFASLEQA
+471 GGKSVAFASLEEA
-484 VEKWSDWT
+484 VEKWSEWT
-492 ESLNDSENKEV
+492 ESLNDSENKKD
-503 WSLIDSPETISNQDI
+503 WSLIDSPETISNQEV
-518 NTGIWLFAENE
+518 NTGIWLFAEDE
-529 SRRNEIRSYYLSELE
+529 GRRNEIHTYYLTELE

-552 KQTKKWIK
+552 KQTKKYIK

-567 GKDKGSYTSV
+567 GTNRGDYKSV

-583 MLGHENFIIAGEN
+583 MLGHDNFIIAGEN
-596 SSSGLPIDAFD
+596 SASGAAIDTFD
-607 LNKGLGSDSCYAYLV
+607 LNKGLGGESYYAYLV

-639 SAKSVP
+639 SAKTVK
-645 DTENVAYRNPW
+645 DTENVALRNSW
-656 VDASLWKEVNIIDN
+656 VDPALWEEVNIIDN
-670 PSKGG
+670 PSSGG
-675 RYNWGS
+675 RYNLGDPND
-681 SKDGNRVLFNSYEQ
+681 DGYRVLFNSYKQ
-695 NRDGTIGEN
+695 NRDGTTGEN
-704 AYIIKEIAVV
+704 AYVIKEIAVV
-714 NTTRN
+714 NTTQR
-719 TSSQSKAATSCYKI
+719 TSSQSKASASYTI
-733 AEDENGMNGNNITT
+733 AEDENGQNGNNITT
-747 STGGDDIFLRIYYDE
+747 KSGGDDIFLRIYYDE

>member
-1 MKKNSKNLFR
+1 MKNFFKNFFR

-28 SCADGVTNTGDSVTN
+28 SCADGVTNT
-43 TEDSGTNT
+43 EDSGTNT
-51 GGGTTEIDKNYNA
+51 GGGTADLNYNA
-64 ELKNVELS
+64 ELKNVEASL
-72 RYDSCVIITWEN
+72 YDGCVIITWEN

-89 FKGVRIYKGNDE
+89 FKGVRIYKGDE
-101 LPLFDGSSV
+101 TLPLFDGSSL

-116 ENLSNGE
+116 ANLSNGE

-160 EKPYTGKISELDYV
+160 EKPYTGKISGLDYV
-174 CGDGNVKFT
+174 CGDGNVTFT
-183 WKNPEDEN
+183 WENPDDEK
-191 FTGLNIYVDGELY
+191 FSGLNLYVDGEF
-204 GTYEPTE
+204 YENFSLSDE
-211 TEVLIDTLE
+211 EIIKKKMLIDTLE
-220 NNNVYSFSFVAKAE
+220 NNKVYSFSFVATARNSNE
-234 DSGVEIKSLNKI
+234 EEIESLNKI

-259 FIGRGYNAISGEYF
+259 FIGRGYNAITGEYF
-273 CYCTGLKDYILDFS
+273 CYCTDLKDYILEFS

-418 TYKNYS
+418 TYKNAT

-484 VEKWSDWT
+484 VEKWSEWT
-492 ESLNDSENKEV
+492 ESLNDSENKKD

-518 NTGIWLFAENE
+518 NTGIWLFAEDE
-529 SRRNEIRSYYLSELE
+529 GRRNEIHTYYLSELE

-552 KQTKKWIK
+552 KQTKKYIK

-567 GKDKGSYTSV
+567 GTNRGDYTSV

-596 SSSGLPIDAFD
+596 SASGAAIDTFD
-607 LNKGLGSDSCYAYLV
+607 LNKGLGGESYYAYLV

-639 SAKSVP
+639 SAKTVK
-645 DTENVAYRNPW
+645 DTENVALRNSW
-656 VDASLWKEVNIIDN
+656 VDPALWEEVNIIDN
-670 PSKGG
+670 PSSGG
-675 RYNWGS
+675 RYNLGDPND
-681 SKDGNRVLFNSYEQ
+681 DGYRVLFNSYKQ
-695 NRDGTIGEN
+695 NRDGTTGEN
-704 AYIIKEIAVV
+704 AYVIKEIAVV
-714 NTTRN
+714 NTTQR
-719 TSSQSKAATSCYKI
+719 TSSQSKASASYTI
-733 AEDENGMNGNNITT
+733 AEDENGQNGNNITT
-747 STGGDDIFLRIYYDE
+747 KSGGDDIYLRIYYDE

>member
-16 VLVLLVSFFCFF
+16 VLVLLFSFFSLF
-28 SCADGVTNTGDSVTN
+28 SCADAVT
-43 TEDSGTNT
+43 TE

-64 ELKNVELS
+64 ELKNVEFSL
-72 RYDSCVIITWEN
+72 YDSCVIITWEN
-84 PDDEF
+84 PGDEF
-89 FKGVRIYKGNDE
+89 FKGVRIYKGDDAF
-101 LPLFDGSSV
+101 PVFDGSSF

-116 ENLSNGE
+116 ANLSNGE
-123 TYTFKICPKGVSSEG
+123 TYTFKICPKGVSSDG

-145 SVYKTVSLPKIPEKT
+145 SVYKTVSLPKIPEET
-160 EKPYTGKISELDYV
+160 EKPYTGKISGLDYV
-174 CGDGNVKFT
+174 CGDGNVMFT
-183 WKNPEDEN
+183 WENPDDEK
-191 FTGLNIYVDGELY
+191 FSGLNLYVDGEF
-204 GTYEPTE
+204 YENFSLSDE
-211 TEVLIDTLE
+211 EIIKKKMLIDTLE
-220 NNNVYSFSFVAKAE
+220 NNKVYSFSFVATARNSNE
-234 DSGVEIKSLNKI
+234 EEIESLNKI

-259 FIGRGYNAISGEYF
+259 FIGRGYNAITGEYF
-273 CYCTGLKDYILDFS
+273 CYGTGLKDYILEFS

-298 SSDTTFTSGQTL
+298 SSDTTFTSGKTL

-461 ENTSISGYSR
+461 ENTSVSGYSR
-471 GGKAVAFASLEQA
+471 GGKSVAFASLEQA
-484 VEKWSDWT
+484 VEKWSEWT
-492 ESLNDSENKEV
+492 ESLNDSENKND

-518 NTGIWLFAENE
+518 NTGIWLFAEDE
-529 SRRNEIRSYYLSELE
+529 GRRNEIHTYYLSELE
-544 KNASSFAS
+544 KNALSFAS
-552 KQTKKWIK
+552 KQTKKYIK

-567 GKDKGSYTSV
+567 GTNRGDYKSV

-583 MLGHENFIIAGEN
+583 MLGHDNFIIAGEN
-596 SSSGLPIDAFD
+596 SASGAAIDTFD
-607 LNKGLGSDSCYAYLV
+607 LNKGLGGESYYAYLV

-639 SAKSVP
+639 SAKTVK
-645 DTENVAYRNPW
+645 DTENVALRNSW
-656 VDASLWKEVNIIDN
+656 VDPALWEEVNIIDN
-670 PSKGG
+670 PSSGG
-675 RYNWGS
+675 RYNLGEPND
-681 SKDGNRVLFNSYEQ
+681 DGYRVLFNSYKQ
-695 NRDGTIGEN
+695 NRDGTTGEN
-704 AYIIKEIAVV
+704 AYVIKEIAVV
-714 NTTRN
+714 NTTQR
-719 TSSQSKAATSCYKI
+719 TSSQSKASASYTI
-733 AEDENGMNGNNITT
+733 AEDENGQNGNNITT
-747 STGGDDIFLRIYYDE
+747 KSGGDNIYLRIYYE
-762 SE
+762 EGE

>member
-16 VLVLLVSFFCFF
+16 VLVLLFSFFSLF
-28 SCADGVTNTGDSVTN
+28 SCAGAVT
-43 TEDSGTNT
+43 TE
-51 GGGTTEIDKNYNA
+51 GGTTQIDKNYNA
-64 ELKNVELS
+64 ELKNVEHKL
-72 RYDSCVIITWEN
+72 YDSCVIITWEN

-123 TYTFKICPKGVSSEG
+123 TYTFKICPKGVSSDGIYVEG
-138 IFIEGKN
+138 NN
-145 SVYKTVSLPKIPEKT
+145 SVYKTITLPETPEET

-174 CGDGNVKFT
+174 CGDGNVTFT

-191 FTGLNIYVDGELY
+191 FSGLNIYVDGELY
-204 GTYEPTE
+204 ETYGPNE

-234 DSGVEIKSLNKI
+234 DSGVEIESLNKI

-355 MNKKEREYIENSKRN
+355 MNKKEREYIENSKKN
-370 IPLIKK
+370 ISLIKK

-385 LNDSSVTPEKL
+385 LNDSSVKPEKL

-418 TYKNYS
+418 TYKNAT

-503 WSLIDSPETISNQDI
+503 WSLIDSPETILNQDI
-518 NTGIWLFAENE
+518 NTGIWLFAESE
-529 SRRNEIRSYYLSELE
+529 SRRDEIRSYYLSELE

-567 GKDKGSYTSV
+567 GTDRGDYASV
-577 RQKVSA
+577 RKKVTA
-583 MLGHENFIIAGEN
+583 MLGHDNFIIAGEN
-596 SSSGLPIDAFD
+596 SSSVLPIDAFD

-656 VDASLWKEVNIIDN
+656 VDASLWKEVSIIDD

-675 RYNWGS
+675 RYNWGT
-681 SKDGNRVLFNSYEQ
+681 SKDGYRVLFNSYEQ
-695 NRDGTIGEN
+695 NRDGTTGEN

-714 NTTRN
+714 NTSQN
-719 TSSQSKAATSCYKI
+719 TSSQSKVSESYKI
-733 AEDENGMNGNNITT
+733 AEDEYGINGNNITT
-747 STGGDDIFLRIYYDE
+747 STGGDDIYLRIYYDE